1 MKRIIGLL
9 FIVLSLSCCS
19 KSETDKE
26 GGGNYVLSI
35 TPQNLKFPANGDSQN
50 VIVASNGQWSLSGG
64 DSWCTPTITSGG
76 NGANVTFSV
85 QKNIELQPRNTSFTF
100 TLGDEKET
108 LYVTQEAASNSNI
121 SLNPKSATVSSNS
134 NTQSVI
140 VTCNGTWALSG
151 ETVSWCRPSK
161 TSGKNND
168 VVAFNI
174 DENNLPDDRNATYT
188 FTCATESAKF
198 VLTQKGKDALT
209 VTKSKFEVSAQGEQI
224 AVEVNANI
232 SFEYEIAQAD
242 KSWVSYVGTRAMTTS
257 RLLFSISPNEETATR
272 EGTITITS
280 EIGKETIKIYQ
291 FGVSPALVLTQKEYI
306 VPSDGQT
313 IKVELNSNVDYEVA
327 MPSVD
332 WITESPTRAISTHTH
347 YYTIASNTTYDNRS
361 AKIHFFNK
369 ENNIDEIV
377 EITQLQ
383 KDALIIG
390 KTDYQ
395 VPQEGGTVDVTL
407 QNNID
412 FEIKINETDTWI
424 TQIATRALQENKLRF
439 NISENTTGAERIG
452 KIMIANT
459 QQNISQTITITQSA
473 IPVLDIPD
481 PNFKAYLV
489 TNYDQNSDNEISQS
503 EIEKVTYLTLTG
515 LSIASLEGIEHFTNL
530 KSLSCDNNSLTELDL
545 SKNTQLTGLACGYNK
560 ISKLILPPNAE
571 KMTSLSCCE
580 NKLTDKLDCS
590 NWANLTN
597 LDCHD
602 NNFTTLDLTGCSE
615 LIGLSCAGN
624 NLTSLNV
631 QDCPNLTILQ
641 CSGNRLSSLDISM
654 CLNLT
659 NLNCENNSLT
669 TLDLNN
675 CHNLTNLFCQNNKL
689 SSLDISMC
697 SKLSLLYCQGN
708 KLTSLTLGNA
718 STLRDLD
725 CSRNQLSSL
734 IVTSCTSLTQ
744 LECGYNNLPSLDINM
759 CSKLSSLHCQG
770 NKLTS
775 LTLGNAS
782 TLQALDCSQNQLSSL
797 IATSCTNLTR
807 LECDNNN
814 IRILDISNC
823 YNLGD
828 LIWDNNPFE
837 EINLGDVA
845 SITFHN
851 YAAGYKTTDYPY
863 LRNALNNST
872 KLKITSSR
880 YSRLD
885 VSNNQLESLDISQS
899 PNIQEL
905 YCTYNN
911 LTALDVTRH
920 RQLAKLDCEVNR
932 LTELNLETNSL
943 LRYLKCNYNQL
954 TALKTTNNPG
964 LRTLEIKSNPID
976 LLDVSNN
983 QEINILRCQECPNL
997 REVWFQNQTQHALIP
1012 TCVLDLDITKPCYK
1026 ENDGTYVLMNYYN
1039 EDGLEGII
1047 YYLDADRKHGK
1058 ILSLDESLLPW
1069 YKWNS
1074 SNNSASYPVSDWI
1087 NTKKESNPAWKLP
1100 TIDDLTTL
1108 FSYRFGVNE
1117 SSIGNNGMPLKYASS
1132 AGGTYW
1138 SSEEVHNN
1146 GSYPRY
1152 IKCFKGYSATGQTI
1166 ESSWEATHS
1175 VRAIASF

>member
-26 GGGNYVLSI
+26 EGGNYVLSI
-35 TPQNLKFPANGDSQN
+35 APQNLKFPANDDSQN

-64 DSWCTPTITSGG
+64 DSWCTPSITSGG

-85 QKNIELQPRNTSFTF
+85 EKNMELQPRNTSFTF
-100 TLGDEKET
+100 TLGNEKAT
-108 LYVTQEAASNSNI
+108 LHVTQEAAPNSNI
-121 SLNPKSATVSSNS
+121 SLNPGSATVSSNS

-161 TSGKNND
+161 TTGQNND
-168 VVAFNI
+168 VVTFNI
-174 DENNLPDDRNATYT
+174 DENNLSDDRNATYT

-232 SFEYEIAQAD
+232 SFDYEIAQAD
-242 KSWVSYVGTRAMTTS
+242 KSWVSYVGSRAMTTS

-291 FGVSPALVLTQKEYI
+291 FGASPALVLTQKEYI

-347 YYTIASNTTYDNRS
+347 YYTIASNTTCDNRS
-361 AKIHFFNK
+361 TEIHFYNK

-407 QNNID
+407 QHNID

-424 TQIATRALQENKLRF
+424 TQIETRALQENQLRF

-489 TNYDQNSDNEISQS
+489 ANYDQNSDNEISRF
-503 EIEKVTYLTLTG
+503 EIEKLKSLIVSSLG
-515 LSIASLEGIEHFTNL
+515 IASLEGIEHFTNL
-530 KSLSCDNNSLTELDL
+530 EGLACDNNSLTELDL
-545 SKNTQLTGLACGYNK
+545 SKNTQLTELTCGYNK

-571 KMTSLSCCE
+571 KMTWLSCGD
-580 NKLTDKLDCS
+580 NKLTGKLDCS
-590 NWANLTN
+590 NWVNLTN
-597 LDCHD
+597 LNCHT
-602 NNFTTLDLTGCSE
+602 NNFTALDLTGCSE
-615 LIGLSCAGN
+615 LIGLSCGNN

-631 QDCPNLTILQ
+631 QDCSN
-641 CSGNRLSSLDISM
+641 
-654 CLNLT
+654 
-659 NLNCENNSLT
+659 LT
-669 TLDLNN
+669 TLQCDG
-675 CHNLTNLFCQNNKL
+675 NKL

-697 SKLSLLYCQGN
+697 PYLLTLSCGNNNLETLDLSNCHNLDRLFCQDNKLSSLDISMCLKLSLLYCQN
-708 KLTSLTLGNA
+708 NMLTLLTLGNA
-718 STLRDLD
+718 STLRD
-725 CSRNQLSSL
+725 
-734 IVTSCTSLTQ
+734 
-744 LECGYNNLPSLDINM
+744 
-759 CSKLSSLHCQG
+759 
-770 NKLTS
+770 
-775 LTLGNAS
+775 
-782 TLQALDCSQNQLSSL
+782 LDCSQNQLSSL
-797 IATSCTNLTR
+797 IATSCTSLTQ
-807 LECDNNN
+807 LTCDNNN

-828 LIWDNNPFE
+828 LIWHNNPFE

-851 YAAGYKTTDYPY
+851 YAAIYDPTKTTDYPY
-863 LRNALNNST
+863 LSYALNNST

-880 YSRLD
+880 YSRLN
-885 VSNNQLESLDISQS
+885 VSGNQLESLDISQS
-899 PNIQEL
+899 PNIQKL
-905 YCTYNN
+905 YCNNNN
-911 LTALDVTRH
+911 LTTLDVTKH
-920 RQLAKLDCEVNR
+920 RQLVELNCEANHM
-932 LTELNLETNSL
+932 TELNLETNSL
-943 LRYLKCNYNQL
+943 LQYLKCNYNQL
-954 TALKTTNNPG
+954 TALKTTNNPE
-964 LRTLEIKSNPID
+964 LRTLEIKSNQID
-976 LLDVSNN
+976 VLDLSNN
-983 QEINILRCQECPNL
+983 QYINTLRCQECPNL
-997 REVWFQNQTQHALIP
+997 REIWFQSQTQHALIP
-1012 TCVLDLDITKPCYK
+1012 TCALDLSITKPCYK

-1039 EDGLEGII
+1039 EAGLEGII

-1058 ILSLDESLLPW
+1058 ILSLDEALLPW

-1074 SNNSASYPVSDWI
+1074 SNNKASYPVSDWI
-1087 NTKKESNPAWKLP
+1087 NTKKQSNTAMELP

-1108 FSYRFGVNE
+1108 FYYRFEVNG

-1138 SSEEVHNN
+1138 SSEEVNNN

-1152 IKCFKGYSATGQTI
+1152 IKCFKGYSATGQPI

>member
-26 GGGNYVLSI
+26 EGGNYVLSI
-35 TPQNLKFPANGDSQN
+35 APQNLKFPANGDSQN

-64 DSWCTPTITSGG
+64 DSWCTPSITSGG

-85 QKNIELQPRNTSFTF
+85 EKNMELQPRNTSFTF
-100 TLGDEKET
+100 TLGNEKAT
-108 LYVTQEAASNSNI
+108 LHVTQEAAPNSNI
-121 SLNPKSATVSSNS
+121 SLNPGSATVSSNS

-161 TSGKNND
+161 TTGQNND
-168 VVAFNI
+168 VVTFNI
-174 DENNLPDDRNATYT
+174 DENNLSDDRNATYT

-232 SFEYEIAQAD
+232 SFDYEIAQAD
-242 KSWVSYVGTRAMTTS
+242 KSWVSYVGSRAMTTS

-291 FGVSPALVLTQKEYI
+291 FGASPALVLTQKEYI

-327 MPSVD
+327 IPSVD
-332 WITESPTRAISTHTH
+332 WITESPTRAISPHTH
-347 YYTIASNTTYDNRS
+347 YYTIASNTTCDNRS
-361 AKIHFFNK
+361 AKIHFYNK

-407 QNNID
+407 QHNID

-424 TQIATRALQENKLRF
+424 TQIETRALQENQLRF

-489 TNYDQNSDNEISQS
+489 ANYDQNSDNEISRF
-503 EIEKVTYLTLTG
+503 EIEKLKSLIVSSLG
-515 LSIASLEGIEHFTNL
+515 IASLEGIEHFTNL
-530 KSLSCDNNSLTELDL
+530 KGLSCDNNSLTELDL
-545 SKNTQLTGLACGYNK
+545 SKNTQLTELTCGYNK

-571 KMTSLSCCE
+571 KMTWLSCGD
-580 NKLTDKLDCS
+580 NKLTGKLDCS
-590 NWANLTN
+590 NWVNLTN
-597 LDCHD
+597 LDCHT
-602 NNFTTLDLTGCSE
+602 NNFTALDLTGCSE
-615 LIGLSCAGN
+615 LIGLSCGNN

-631 QDCPNLTILQ
+631 QDCSNLTTLQ
-641 CSGNRLSSLDISM
+641 CGGNKLSSLDISM
-654 CLNLT
+654 CPYLLTLSCGNNNL
-659 NLNCENNSLT
+659 E
-669 TLDLNN
+669 TLDLSN
-675 CHNLTNLFCQNNKL
+675 CHNLDRLFCQDNKL

-697 SKLSLLYCQGN
+697 SKLSLLYCQN
-708 KLTSLTLGNA
+708 NMLTLLTLGNA
-718 STLRDLD
+718 STLRD
-725 CSRNQLSSL
+725 
-734 IVTSCTSLTQ
+734 
-744 LECGYNNLPSLDINM
+744 
-759 CSKLSSLHCQG
+759 
-770 NKLTS
+770 
-775 LTLGNAS
+775 
-782 TLQALDCSQNQLSSL
+782 LDCSQNQLSSL
-797 IATSCTNLTR
+797 IATSCTSLTQ
-807 LECDNNN
+807 LTCDNNN

-823 YNLGD
+823 YNLGE
-828 LIWDNNPFE
+828 LIWHNNPFE

-851 YAAGYKTTDYPY
+851 YAAIYDPTKTTDYPY

-997 REVWFQNQTQHALIP
+997 REIWFQNQTQHALIP
-1012 TCVLDLDITKPCYK
+1012 TCALDLSITKPCYK

-1039 EDGLEGII
+1039 EAGLEGII

-1058 ILSLDESLLPW
+1058 ILSLDEALLPW

-1074 SNNSASYPVSDWI
+1074 SNNKASYPVSDWI
-1087 NTKKESNPAWKLP
+1087 NTKKQSNTAWELP

-1108 FSYRFGVNE
+1108 FYYRFEVNG

-1138 SSEEVHNN
+1138 SSEEVNNN

-1152 IKCFKGYSATGQTI
+1152 IKCFKGYSATGQPI

>member
-26 GGGNYVLSI
+26 EGGNYVLSI
-35 TPQNLKFPANGDSQN
+35 APQNLKFPANDDSQN

-64 DSWCTPTITSGG
+64 DSWCTPSITSGG

-85 QKNIELQPRNTSFTF
+85 EKNMELQPRNTSFTF
-100 TLGDEKET
+100 TLGNEKAT
-108 LYVTQEAASNSNI
+108 LHVTQEAAPNSNI
-121 SLNPKSATVSSNS
+121 SLNPGSATVSSNS

-161 TSGKNND
+161 TTGQNND
-168 VVAFNI
+168 VVTFNI
-174 DENNLPDDRNATYT
+174 DENNLSDDRNATYT

-232 SFEYEIAQAD
+232 SFDYEIAQAD
-242 KSWVSYVGTRAMTTS
+242 KSWVSYVGSRAMTTS

-291 FGVSPALVLTQKEYI
+291 FGASPALVLTQKEYI

-347 YYTIASNTTYDNRS
+347 YYTIASNTTCDNRS
-361 AKIHFFNK
+361 TEIHFYNK

-407 QNNID
+407 QHNID

-424 TQIATRALQENKLRF
+424 TQIETRALQENQLRF

-489 TNYDQNSDNEISQS
+489 ANYDQNSDNEISRF
-503 EIEKVTYLTLTG
+503 EIEKLKSLIVSSLG
-515 LSIASLEGIEHFTNL
+515 IASLEGIEHFTNL
-530 KSLSCDNNSLTELDL
+530 EGLACDNNSLTELDL
-545 SKNTQLTGLACGYNK
+545 SKNTQLTELTCGYNK

-571 KMTSLSCCE
+571 KMTWLSCGD
-580 NKLTDKLDCS
+580 NKLTGKLDCS
-590 NWANLTN
+590 NWVNLTN
-597 LDCHD
+597 LNCHT
-602 NNFTTLDLTGCSE
+602 NNFTALDLTGCSE
-615 LIGLSCAGN
+615 LIGLSCGNN

-631 QDCPNLTILQ
+631 QDCSN
-641 CSGNRLSSLDISM
+641 
-654 CLNLT
+654 
-659 NLNCENNSLT
+659 LT
-669 TLDLNN
+669 TLQCDG
-675 CHNLTNLFCQNNKL
+675 NKL

-697 SKLSLLYCQGN
+697 PYLLTLSCGNNNLETLDLSNCHNLDRLFCQDNKLSSLDISMCLKLSLLYCQN
-708 KLTSLTLGNA
+708 NMLTLLTLGNA
-718 STLRDLD
+718 STLRD
-725 CSRNQLSSL
+725 
-734 IVTSCTSLTQ
+734 
-744 LECGYNNLPSLDINM
+744 
-759 CSKLSSLHCQG
+759 
-770 NKLTS
+770 
-775 LTLGNAS
+775 
-782 TLQALDCSQNQLSSL
+782 LDCSQNQLSSL
-797 IATSCTNLTR
+797 IATSCTSLTQ
-807 LECDNNN
+807 LTCDNNN

-828 LIWDNNPFE
+828 LIWHNNPFE

-851 YAAGYKTTDYPY
+851 YAAIYDPTKTTDYPY
-863 LRNALNNST
+863 LSYALNNST

-880 YSRLD
+880 YSRLN
-885 VSNNQLESLDISQS
+885 VSGNQLESLDISQS
-899 PNIQEL
+899 PNIQKL
-905 YCTYNN
+905 YCNNNN
-911 LTALDVTRH
+911 LTTLDVTKH
-920 RQLAKLDCEVNR
+920 RQLVELNCEANHM
-932 LTELNLETNSL
+932 TELNLETNSL
-943 LRYLKCNYNQL
+943 LQYLKCNYNQL
-954 TALKTTNNPG
+954 TALKTTNNPE
-964 LRTLEIKSNPID
+964 LRTLEIKSNQID
-976 LLDVSNN
+976 VLDLSNN
-983 QEINILRCQECPNL
+983 QYINTLRCQECPNL
-997 REVWFQNQTQHALIP
+997 REIWFQSQTQHALIP
-1012 TCVLDLDITKPCYK
+1012 TCALDLSITKPCYK

-1039 EDGLEGII
+1039 EAGLEGII

-1058 ILSLDESLLPW
+1058 ILSLDEALLPW

-1074 SNNSASYPVSDWI
+1074 SNNKASYPVSDWI
-1087 NTKKESNPAWKLP
+1087 NTKKQSNTAWELP

-1108 FSYRFGVNE
+1108 FYYRFEVNG

-1138 SSEEVHNN
+1138 SS
-1146 GSYPRY
+1146 YPRY
-1152 IKCFKGYSATGQTI
+1152 IKCFKGYSATGQPI

>member
-26 GGGNYVLSI
+26 EGGNYVLSI
-35 TPQNLKFPANGDSQN
+35 APQNLKFPANDDSQN

-64 DSWCTPTITSGG
+64 DSWCTPSITSGG

-85 QKNIELQPRNTSFTF
+85 EKNMELQPRNTSFTF
-100 TLGDEKET
+100 TLGNEKAT
-108 LYVTQEAASNSNI
+108 LHVTQEAAPNSNI
-121 SLNPKSATVSSNS
+121 SLNPGSATVSSNS

-161 TSGKNND
+161 TTGQNND
-168 VVAFNI
+168 VVTFNI
-174 DENNLPDDRNATYT
+174 DENNLSDDRNATYT

-232 SFEYEIAQAD
+232 SFDYEIAQAD
-242 KSWVSYVGTRAMTTS
+242 KSWVSYVGSRAMTTS

-291 FGVSPALVLTQKEYI
+291 FGASPALVLTQKEYI

-347 YYTIASNTTYDNRS
+347 YYTIASNTTCDNRS
-361 AKIHFFNK
+361 TEIHFYNK

-407 QNNID
+407 QHNID

-424 TQIATRALQENKLRF
+424 TQIETRALQENQLRF

-489 TNYDQNSDNEISQS
+489 ANYDQNSDNEISRF
-503 EIEKVTYLTLTG
+503 EIEKLKSLIVSSLG
-515 LSIASLEGIEHFTNL
+515 IASLEGIEHFTNL
-530 KSLSCDNNSLTELDL
+530 EGLACDNNSLTELDL
-545 SKNTQLTGLACGYNK
+545 SKNTQLTELTCGYNK

-571 KMTSLSCCE
+571 KMTWLSCGD
-580 NKLTDKLDCS
+580 NKLTGKLDCS
-590 NWANLTN
+590 NWVNLTN
-597 LDCHD
+597 LNCHT
-602 NNFTTLDLTGCSE
+602 NNFTALDLTGCSE
-615 LIGLSCAGN
+615 LIGLSCGNN

-631 QDCPNLTILQ
+631 QDCSN
-641 CSGNRLSSLDISM
+641 
-654 CLNLT
+654 
-659 NLNCENNSLT
+659 LT
-669 TLDLNN
+669 TLQCDG
-675 CHNLTNLFCQNNKL
+675 NKL

-697 SKLSLLYCQGN
+697 PYLLTLSCGNNNLETLDLSNCHNLDRLFCQDNKLSSLDISMCLKLSLLYCQN
-708 KLTSLTLGNA
+708 NMLTLLTLGNA
-718 STLRDLD
+718 STLRD
-725 CSRNQLSSL
+725 
-734 IVTSCTSLTQ
+734 
-744 LECGYNNLPSLDINM
+744 
-759 CSKLSSLHCQG
+759 
-770 NKLTS
+770 
-775 LTLGNAS
+775 
-782 TLQALDCSQNQLSSL
+782 LDCSQNQLSSL
-797 IATSCTNLTR
+797 IATSCTSLTQ
-807 LECDNNN
+807 LTCDNNN

-828 LIWDNNPFE
+828 LIWHNNPFE

-851 YAAGYKTTDYPY
+851 YAAIYDPTKTTDYPY
-863 LRNALNNST
+863 LSYALNNST

-880 YSRLD
+880 YSRLN
-885 VSNNQLESLDISQS
+885 VSGNQLESLDISQS
-899 PNIQEL
+899 PNIQKL
-905 YCTYNN
+905 YCNHNN
-911 LTALDVTRH
+911 LTTLDVTKH
-920 RQLAKLDCEVNR
+920 RQLVELNCEANHM
-932 LTELNLETNSL
+932 TELNLETNSL
-943 LRYLKCNYNQL
+943 LQYLKCNCNQL
-954 TALKTTNNPG
+954 TALKTTNNPE
-964 LRTLEIKSNPID
+964 LRTLEIKSNQID
-976 LLDVSNN
+976 VLDLSNN
-983 QEINILRCQECPNL
+983 QYINTLRCQECPNL
-997 REVWFQNQTQHALIP
+997 REIWFQSQTQHALIP
-1012 TCVLDLDITKPCYK
+1012 TCALDLSITKPCYK

-1039 EDGLEGII
+1039 EAGLEGII

-1058 ILSLDESLLPW
+1058 ILSLDEALLPW
-1069 YKWNS
+1069 YKRNS
-1074 SNNSASYPVSDWI
+1074 SNNKASYPVSDWI
-1087 NTKKESNPAWKLP
+1087 NTKKQSNTAWELP

-1108 FSYRFGVNE
+1108 FYYRFEVNG

-1138 SSEEVHNN
+1138 SSEEVNNN

-1152 IKCFKGYSATGQTI
+1152 IKCFKGYSATGQPI

>member
-9 FIVLSLSCCS
+9 FIALSLSCCS

-26 GGGNYVLSI
+26 EGGNYVLSI
-35 TPQNLKFPANGDSQN
+35 APQNLKFPANGDSQN

-64 DSWCTPTITSGG
+64 DSWCTPSIKSGG

-85 QKNIELQPRNTSFTF
+85 QKNTELQPRNTSFTF
-100 TLGDEKET
+100 TLDNEKAT

-121 SLNPKSATVSSNS
+121 SLNPESATVSSNS

-168 VVAFNI
+168 VITFNI
-174 DENNLPDDRNATYT
+174 DENNLADDRNATYT

-209 VTKSKFEVSAQGEQI
+209 VTKSKFEVSAHGEQI

-242 KSWVSYVGTRAMTTS
+242 KSWISYVGTRAMTTS

-291 FGVSPALVLTQKEYI
+291 FGVSPVLVLTQKEYI
-306 VPSDGQT
+306 VPSGGQT

-361 AKIHFFNK
+361 AKIHFLNK

-407 QNNID
+407 QHNID
-412 FEIKINETDTWI
+412 FEIKINESDTWI
-424 TQIATRALQENKLRF
+424 TQIETRALQENQLRF
-439 NISENTTGAERIG
+439 NISENTTGVKRIG
-452 KIMIANT
+452 KIKIINN

-473 IPVLDIPD
+473 IPVLNIPD

-489 TNYDQNSDNEISQS
+489 ANYDQNNDNEISLF
-503 EIEKVTYLTLTG
+503 EIEKLMSLTVSS
-515 LSIASLEGIEHFTNL
+515 LSIASLEGIEYFTNL
-530 KSLSCDNNSLTELDL
+530 QSLSCDNNSLTELDL

-560 ISKLILPPNAE
+560 ISNLILPPNAE
-571 KMTSLSCCE
+571 KMTSFSCCE

-597 LDCHD
+597 LDCHN
-602 NNFTTLDLTGCSE
+602 NNFTALDLTGCSE
-615 LIGLSCAGN
+615 LIGLSCGGN

-631 QDCPNLTILQ
+631 QDCSNLTILQ
-641 CSGNRLSSLDISM
+641 CGSNKLSSLDISM
-654 CLNLT
+654 CPYLLTLSCGNNNL
-659 NLNCENNSLT
+659 E
-669 TLDLNN
+669 TLDLSN
-675 CHNLTNLFCQNNKL
+675 CHNLDLLFCQDNKL

-697 SKLSLLYCQGN
+697 SKLSLLYCQN
-708 KLTSLTLGNA
+708 NMLTLLTLGNA
-718 STLRDLD
+718 STLRD
-725 CSRNQLSSL
+725 
-734 IVTSCTSLTQ
+734 
-744 LECGYNNLPSLDINM
+744 
-759 CSKLSSLHCQG
+759 
-770 NKLTS
+770 
-775 LTLGNAS
+775 
-782 TLQALDCSQNQLSSL
+782 LDCSQNQLSSL
-797 IATSCTNLTR
+797 IATSCTSLTQ
-807 LECDNNN
+807 LTCDNNN

-823 YNLGD
+823 YNLGE
-828 LIWDNNPFE
+828 LIWHNNPFE

-851 YAAGYKTTDYPY
+851 YAAIYDPTKTTDYPY

-943 LRYLKCNYNQL
+943 LQYLKCNYNQL
-954 TALKTTNNPG
+954 TALKTTNNPE
-964 LRTLEIKSNPID
+964 LRTLEIKSNQID
-976 LLDVSNN
+976 VLDLSNN
-983 QEINILRCQECPNL
+983 QKINTLRCQECPNL
-997 REVWFQNQTQHALIP
+997 SEIWFQNQTQHALIP
-1012 TCVLDLDITKPCYK
+1012 TCALDLDITKPCYK

-1058 ILSLDESLLPW
+1058 ILSLDEALLPW

-1074 SNNSASYPVSDWI
+1074 SNNKASYPVSDWI
-1087 NTKKESNPAWKLP
+1087 NTKKQSNTAWELPA
-1100 TIDDLTTL
+1100 IDDLTTL
-1108 FSYRFGVNE
+1108 FYYRFEVND

-1138 SSEEVHNN
+1138 SSEEVNNN

-1152 IKCFKGYSATGQTI
+1152 IKCFKGYSATGQPI

>member
-26 GGGNYVLSI
+26 EGGNYVLSI
-35 TPQNLKFPANGDSQN
+35 APQNLKFPANDDSQN

-64 DSWCTPTITSGG
+64 DSWCTPSITSGG

-85 QKNIELQPRNTSFTF
+85 EKNMELQPRNTSFTF
-100 TLGDEKET
+100 TLGNEKAT
-108 LYVTQEAASNSNI
+108 LHVTQEAAPNSNI
-121 SLNPKSATVSSNS
+121 SLNPGSATVSSNS

-161 TSGKNND
+161 TTGQNND
-168 VVAFNI
+168 VVTFNI
-174 DENNLPDDRNATYT
+174 DENNLSDDRNATYT

-232 SFEYEIAQAD
+232 SFDYEIAQAD
-242 KSWVSYVGTRAMTTS
+242 KSWVSYVGSRAMTTS

-291 FGVSPALVLTQKEYI
+291 FGASPALVLTQKEYI

-347 YYTIASNTTYDNRS
+347 YYTIASNTTCDNRS
-361 AKIHFFNK
+361 TEIHFYNK

-407 QNNID
+407 QHNID

-424 TQIATRALQENKLRF
+424 TQIETRALQENQLRF

-489 TNYDQNSDNEISQS
+489 ANYDQNSDNEISRF
-503 EIEKVTYLTLTG
+503 EIEKLKSLIVSSLG
-515 LSIASLEGIEHFTNL
+515 IASLEGIEHFTNL
-530 KSLSCDNNSLTELDL
+530 EGLACDNNSLTELDL
-545 SKNTQLTGLACGYNK
+545 SKNTQLTELTCGYNK

-571 KMTSLSCCE
+571 KMTWLSCGD
-580 NKLTDKLDCS
+580 NKLTGKLDCS
-590 NWANLTN
+590 NWVNLTN
-597 LDCHD
+597 LNCHT
-602 NNFTTLDLTGCSE
+602 NNFTALDLTGCSE
-615 LIGLSCAGN
+615 LIGLSCGNN

-631 QDCPNLTILQ
+631 QDCSN
-641 CSGNRLSSLDISM
+641 
-654 CLNLT
+654 
-659 NLNCENNSLT
+659 LT
-669 TLDLNN
+669 TLQCDG
-675 CHNLTNLFCQNNKL
+675 NKL

-697 SKLSLLYCQGN
+697 PYLLTLSCGNNNLETLDLSNCHNLDRLFCQDNKLSSLDISMCLKLSLLYCQN
-708 KLTSLTLGNA
+708 NMLTLLTLGNA
-718 STLRDLD
+718 STLRD
-725 CSRNQLSSL
+725 
-734 IVTSCTSLTQ
+734 
-744 LECGYNNLPSLDINM
+744 
-759 CSKLSSLHCQG
+759 
-770 NKLTS
+770 
-775 LTLGNAS
+775 
-782 TLQALDCSQNQLSSL
+782 LDCSQNQLSSL
-797 IATSCTNLTR
+797 IATSCTSLTQ
-807 LECDNNN
+807 LTCDNNN

-828 LIWDNNPFE
+828 LIWHNNPFE

-851 YAAGYKTTDYPY
+851 YAAIYDPTKTTDYPY
-863 LRNALNNST
+863 LSYALNNST

-880 YSRLD
+880 YSRLN
-885 VSNNQLESLDISQS
+885 VSGNQLESLDISQY
-899 PNIQEL
+899 PNIQKL
-905 YCTYNN
+905 YCNNNN
-911 LTALDVTRH
+911 LTTLDVTKH
-920 RQLAKLDCEVNR
+920 RQLVELNCEANHM
-932 LTELNLETNSL
+932 TELNLETNSL
-943 LRYLKCNYNQL
+943 LQYLKCNYNQL
-954 TALKTTNNPG
+954 TALKTTNNPE
-964 LRTLEIKSNPID
+964 LRTLEIKSNQID
-976 LLDVSNN
+976 VLDLSNN
-983 QEINILRCQECPNL
+983 QYINTLRCQECPNL
-997 REVWFQNQTQHALIP
+997 REIWFQSQTQHALIP
-1012 TCVLDLDITKPCYK
+1012 TCALDLSITKPCYK

-1039 EDGLEGII
+1039 EAGLEGII

-1058 ILSLDESLLPW
+1058 ILSLDEALLPW

-1074 SNNSASYPVSDWI
+1074 SNNKASYPVSDWI
-1087 NTKKESNPAWKLP
+1087 NTKKQSNTAWELP

-1108 FSYRFGVNE
+1108 FYYRFEVNG

-1138 SSEEVHNN
+1138 SSEEVNNN

-1152 IKCFKGYSATGQTI
+1152 IKCFKGYSATGQPI

>member
-35 TPQNLKFPANGDSQN
+35 APQNLKFPANDDSQN

-64 DSWCTPTITSGG
+64 DSWCTPSITSGG

-85 QKNIELQPRNTSFTF
+85 EKNMELQPRNTSFTF
-100 TLGDEKET
+100 TLGNEKAT
-108 LYVTQEAASNSNI
+108 LHVTQEAAPNSNI
-121 SLNPKSATVSSNS
+121 SLNPGSATVSSNS

-151 ETVSWCRPSK
+151 ETVSWCSPSK
-161 TSGKNND
+161 TTGQNND
-168 VVAFNI
+168 VVTFNI

-232 SFEYEIAQAD
+232 SFDYEIAQAD
-242 KSWVSYVGTRAMTTS
+242 KSWVSYVGSRAMTTS

-291 FGVSPALVLTQKEYI
+291 FGASPALVLTQKEYI

-347 YYTIASNTTYDNRS
+347 YYTIASNTTCDNRS
-361 AKIHFFNK
+361 TEIHFYNK

-407 QNNID
+407 QHNID

-424 TQIATRALQENKLRF
+424 TQIETRALQENQLRF

-489 TNYDQNSDNEISQS
+489 ANYDQNSDNEISRF
-503 EIEKVTYLTLTG
+503 EIEKLKSLIVSSLG
-515 LSIASLEGIEHFTNL
+515 IASLEGIEHFTNL
-530 KSLSCDNNSLTELDL
+530 EGLACDNNSLTELDL
-545 SKNTQLTGLACGYNK
+545 SKNTQLTELTCGYNK

-571 KMTSLSCCE
+571 KMTWLSCGD
-580 NKLTDKLDCS
+580 NKLTGKLDCS
-590 NWANLTN
+590 NWVNLTN
-597 LDCHD
+597 LNCHT
-602 NNFTTLDLTGCSE
+602 NNFTALDLTGCSE
-615 LIGLSCAGN
+615 LIGLSCGNN

-631 QDCPNLTILQ
+631 QDCSNLTTLQ
-641 CSGNRLSSLDISM
+641 CDGNKLSSLDISM
-654 CLNLT
+654 CPYLLTLSCGNNNL
-659 NLNCENNSLT
+659 E
-669 TLDLNN
+669 TLDLSN
-675 CHNLTNLFCQNNKL
+675 CHNLDLLFCQDNKL

-697 SKLSLLYCQGN
+697 SKLSLLYCQN
-708 KLTSLTLGNA
+708 NMLTLLTLGNA
-718 STLRDLD
+718 STLRD
-725 CSRNQLSSL
+725 
-734 IVTSCTSLTQ
+734 
-744 LECGYNNLPSLDINM
+744 
-759 CSKLSSLHCQG
+759 
-770 NKLTS
+770 
-775 LTLGNAS
+775 
-782 TLQALDCSQNQLSSL
+782 LDCSQNQLSSL
-797 IATSCTNLTR
+797 IATSCTSLTQ
-807 LECDNNN
+807 LTCDNNN

-828 LIWDNNPFE
+828 LIWHNNPFE

-851 YAAGYKTTDYPY
+851 YAAIYDPTKTTDYPY
-863 LRNALNNST
+863 LSYALNNST

-880 YSRLD
+880 YSRLN
-885 VSNNQLESLDISQS
+885 VSGNQLESLDISQS
-899 PNIQEL
+899 PNIQKL
-905 YCTYNN
+905 YCNNNN
-911 LTALDVTRH
+911 LTTLDVTKH
-920 RQLAKLDCEVNR
+920 RQLVELNCEANHM
-932 LTELNLETNSL
+932 TELNLETNSL
-943 LRYLKCNYNQL
+943 LQYLKCNYNQL
-954 TALKTTNNPG
+954 TALKTTNNPE
-964 LRTLEIKSNPID
+964 LRTLEIKSNQID
-976 LLDVSNN
+976 VLDLSNN
-983 QEINILRCQECPNL
+983 QYINTLRCQECPNL
-997 REVWFQNQTQHALIP
+997 REIWFQNQTQHALIP
-1012 TCVLDLDITKPCYK
+1012 TCALDLSITKPCYK

-1039 EDGLEGII
+1039 EAGLEGII

-1058 ILSLDESLLPW
+1058 ILSLDEALLPW

-1074 SNNSASYPVSDWI
+1074 SNNKASYPVSDWI
-1087 NTKKESNPAWKLP
+1087 NTKKQSNTAWELP

-1108 FSYRFGVNE
+1108 FYYRFEVNG

-1138 SSEEVHNN
+1138 SSEEVNNN

-1152 IKCFKGYSATGQTI
+1152 IKCFKGYSATGQPI
-1166 ESSWEATHS
+1166 ESNWEATHS

>member
-26 GGGNYVLSI
+26 EGGNYVLSI
-35 TPQNLKFPANGDSQN
+35 APQNLKFPANDDSQN

-64 DSWCTPTITSGG
+64 DSWCTPSITSGG
-76 NGANVTFSV
+76 NGANVTFPV
-85 QKNIELQPRNTSFTF
+85 EKNMELQPRNTSFTF
-100 TLGDEKET
+100 TLGNEKAT
-108 LYVTQEAASNSNI
+108 LHVTQEAAPNSNI
-121 SLNPKSATVSSNS
+121 SLNPGSATVSSNS

-161 TSGKNND
+161 TTGQNND
-168 VVAFNI
+168 VVTFNI
-174 DENNLPDDRNATYT
+174 DENNLSDDRNATYT

-232 SFEYEIAQAD
+232 SFDYEIAQAD
-242 KSWVSYVGTRAMTTS
+242 KSWVSYVGSRAMTTS

-291 FGVSPALVLTQKEYI
+291 FGASPALVLTQKEYI

-347 YYTIASNTTYDNRS
+347 YYTIASNTTCDNRS
-361 AKIHFFNK
+361 TEIHFYNK

-407 QNNID
+407 QHNID

-424 TQIATRALQENKLRF
+424 TQIETRALQENQLRF

-489 TNYDQNSDNEISQS
+489 ANYDQNSDNEISRF
-503 EIEKVTYLTLTG
+503 EIEKLKSLIVSSLG
-515 LSIASLEGIEHFTNL
+515 IASLEGIEHFTNL
-530 KSLSCDNNSLTELDL
+530 EGLACDNNSLTELDL
-545 SKNTQLTGLACGYNK
+545 SKNTQLTELTCGYNK

-571 KMTSLSCCE
+571 KMTWLSCGD
-580 NKLTDKLDCS
+580 NKLTGKLDCS
-590 NWANLTN
+590 NWVNLTN
-597 LDCHD
+597 LNCHT
-602 NNFTTLDLTGCSE
+602 NNFTALDLTGCSE
-615 LIGLSCAGN
+615 LIGLSCGNN

-631 QDCPNLTILQ
+631 QDCSN
-641 CSGNRLSSLDISM
+641 
-654 CLNLT
+654 
-659 NLNCENNSLT
+659 LT
-669 TLDLNN
+669 TLQCDG
-675 CHNLTNLFCQNNKL
+675 NKL

-697 SKLSLLYCQGN
+697 PYLLTLSCGNNNLETLDLSNCHNLDRLFCQDNKLSSLDISMCLKLSLLYCQN
-708 KLTSLTLGNA
+708 NMLTLLTLGNA
-718 STLRDLD
+718 STLRD
-725 CSRNQLSSL
+725 
-734 IVTSCTSLTQ
+734 
-744 LECGYNNLPSLDINM
+744 
-759 CSKLSSLHCQG
+759 
-770 NKLTS
+770 
-775 LTLGNAS
+775 
-782 TLQALDCSQNQLSSL
+782 LDCSQNQLSSL
-797 IATSCTNLTR
+797 IATSCTSLTQ
-807 LECDNNN
+807 LTCDNNN

-828 LIWDNNPFE
+828 LIWHNNPFE

-851 YAAGYKTTDYPY
+851 YAAIYDPTKTTDYPY
-863 LRNALNNST
+863 LSYALNNST

-880 YSRLD
+880 YSRLN
-885 VSNNQLESLDISQS
+885 VSGNQLESLDISQS
-899 PNIQEL
+899 PNIQKL
-905 YCTYNN
+905 YCNNNN
-911 LTALDVTRH
+911 LTTLDVTKH
-920 RQLAKLDCEVNR
+920 RQLVELNCEANHM
-932 LTELNLETNSL
+932 TELNLETNSL
-943 LRYLKCNYNQL
+943 LQYLKCNYNQL
-954 TALKTTNNPG
+954 TALKTTNNPE
-964 LRTLEIKSNPID
+964 LRTLEIKSNQID
-976 LLDVSNN
+976 VLDLSNN
-983 QEINILRCQECPNL
+983 QYINTLRCQECPNL
-997 REVWFQNQTQHALIP
+997 REIWFQSQTQHALIP
-1012 TCVLDLDITKPCYK
+1012 TCALDLSITKPCYK

-1039 EDGLEGII
+1039 EAGLEGII

-1058 ILSLDESLLPW
+1058 ILSLDEALLPW

-1074 SNNSASYPVSDWI
+1074 SNNKASYPVSDWI
-1087 NTKKESNPAWKLP
+1087 NTKKQSNTAWELP

-1108 FSYRFGVNE
+1108 FYYRFEVNG

-1138 SSEEVHNN
+1138 SSEEVNNN

-1152 IKCFKGYSATGQTI
+1152 IKCFKGYSATGQPI

>member
-26 GGGNYVLSI
+26 EGGNYVLSI
-35 TPQNLKFPANGDSQN
+35 APQNLKFPANDDSQN

-64 DSWCTPTITSGG
+64 DSWCTPSITSGG

-85 QKNIELQPRNTSFTF
+85 EKNMELQPRNTSFTF
-100 TLGDEKET
+100 TLGNEKAT
-108 LYVTQEAASNSNI
+108 LHVTQEAAPNSNI
-121 SLNPKSATVSSNS
+121 SLNPGSATVSSNS

-161 TSGKNND
+161 TTGQNND
-168 VVAFNI
+168 VVTFNI
-174 DENNLPDDRNATYT
+174 DENNLSDDRNATYT

-232 SFEYEIAQAD
+232 SFDYEIAQAD
-242 KSWVSYVGTRAMTTS
+242 KSWVSYVGSRAMTTS

-291 FGVSPALVLTQKEYI
+291 FGASPALVLTQKEYI

-347 YYTIASNTTYDNRS
+347 YYTIASNTTCDNRS
-361 AKIHFFNK
+361 TEIHFYNK

-407 QNNID
+407 QHNID

-424 TQIATRALQENKLRF
+424 TQIETRALQENQLRF

-489 TNYDQNSDNEISQS
+489 ANYDQNSDNEISRF
-503 EIEKVTYLTLTG
+503 EIEKLKSLIVSSLG
-515 LSIASLEGIEHFTNL
+515 IASLEGIEHFTNL
-530 KSLSCDNNSLTELDL
+530 EGLACDNNSLTELDL
-545 SKNTQLTGLACGYNK
+545 SKNTQLTELTCGYNK

-571 KMTSLSCCE
+571 KMTWLSCGD
-580 NKLTDKLDCS
+580 NKLTGKLDCS
-590 NWANLTN
+590 NWVNLTN
-597 LDCHD
+597 LNCHT
-602 NNFTTLDLTGCSE
+602 NNFTALDLTGCSE
-615 LIGLSCAGN
+615 LIGLSCGNN

-631 QDCPNLTILQ
+631 QDCSN
-641 CSGNRLSSLDISM
+641 
-654 CLNLT
+654 
-659 NLNCENNSLT
+659 LT
-669 TLDLNN
+669 TLQCDG
-675 CHNLTNLFCQNNKL
+675 NKL

-697 SKLSLLYCQGN
+697 PYLLTLSCGNNNLETLDLSNCHNLDRLFCQDNKLSSLDISMCLKLSLLYCQN
-708 KLTSLTLGNA
+708 NMLTLLTLGNA
-718 STLRDLD
+718 STLRD
-725 CSRNQLSSL
+725 
-734 IVTSCTSLTQ
+734 
-744 LECGYNNLPSLDINM
+744 
-759 CSKLSSLHCQG
+759 
-770 NKLTS
+770 
-775 LTLGNAS
+775 
-782 TLQALDCSQNQLSSL
+782 LDCSQNQLSSL
-797 IATSCTNLTR
+797 IATSCTSLTQ
-807 LECDNNN
+807 LTCDNNN

-828 LIWDNNPFE
+828 LIWHNNPFE

-851 YAAGYKTTDYPY
+851 YAAIYDPTKTTDYPY
-863 LRNALNNST
+863 LSYALNNST

-880 YSRLD
+880 YSRLN
-885 VSNNQLESLDISQS
+885 VSGNQLESLDISQS
-899 PNIQEL
+899 PNIQKL
-905 YCTYNN
+905 YCNNNN
-911 LTALDVTRH
+911 LTTLDVTKH
-920 RQLAKLDCEVNR
+920 RQLVKLNCEANHM
-932 LTELNLETNSL
+932 TELNLETNSL
-943 LRYLKCNYNQL
+943 LQYLKCNYNQL
-954 TALKTTNNPG
+954 TALKTTNNPE
-964 LRTLEIKSNPID
+964 LRTLEIKSNQID
-976 LLDVSNN
+976 VLDLSNN
-983 QEINILRCQECPNL
+983 QYINTLRCQECPNL
-997 REVWFQNQTQHALIP
+997 REIWFQSQTQHALIP
-1012 TCVLDLDITKPCYK
+1012 TCALDLSITKPCYK

-1039 EDGLEGII
+1039 EAGLEGII

-1058 ILSLDESLLPW
+1058 ILSLDEALLPW

-1074 SNNSASYPVSDWI
+1074 SNNKASYPVSDWI
-1087 NTKKESNPAWKLP
+1087 NTKKQSNTAWELP

-1108 FSYRFGVNE
+1108 FYYRFEVNG

-1138 SSEEVHNN
+1138 SSEEVNNN

-1152 IKCFKGYSATGQTI
+1152 IKCFKGYSATGQPI

>member
-26 GGGNYVLSI
+26 EGGNYVLSI
-35 TPQNLKFPANGDSQN
+35 APQNLKFPANDDSQN

-64 DSWCTPTITSGG
+64 DSWCTPSITSGG

-85 QKNIELQPRNTSFTF
+85 EKNMELQPRNTSFTF
-100 TLGDEKET
+100 TLGNEKAT
-108 LYVTQEAASNSNI
+108 LHVTQEAAPNSNI
-121 SLNPKSATVSSNS
+121 SLNPGSATVSSNS

-161 TSGKNND
+161 TTGQNND
-168 VVAFNI
+168 VVTFNI
-174 DENNLPDDRNATYT
+174 DENNLSDDRNATYT

-232 SFEYEIAQAD
+232 SFDYEIAQAD
-242 KSWVSYVGTRAMTTS
+242 KSWVSYVGSRAMTTS

-291 FGVSPALVLTQKEYI
+291 FGAYPALVLTQKEYI

-347 YYTIASNTTYDNRS
+347 YYTIASNTTCDNRS
-361 AKIHFFNK
+361 TEIHFYNK

-407 QNNID
+407 QHNID

-424 TQIATRALQENKLRF
+424 TQIETRALQENQLRF

-489 TNYDQNSDNEISQS
+489 ANYDQNSDNEISRF
-503 EIEKVTYLTLTG
+503 EIEKLKSLIVSSLG
-515 LSIASLEGIEHFTNL
+515 IASLEGIEHFTNL
-530 KSLSCDNNSLTELDL
+530 EGLACDNNSLTELDL
-545 SKNTQLTGLACGYNK
+545 SKNTQLTELTCGYNK

-571 KMTSLSCCE
+571 KMTWLSCGD
-580 NKLTDKLDCS
+580 NKLTGKLDCS
-590 NWANLTN
+590 NWVNLTN
-597 LDCHD
+597 LNCHT
-602 NNFTTLDLTGCSE
+602 NNFTALDLTGCSE
-615 LIGLSCAGN
+615 LIGLSCGNN

-631 QDCPNLTILQ
+631 QDCSN
-641 CSGNRLSSLDISM
+641 
-654 CLNLT
+654 
-659 NLNCENNSLT
+659 LT
-669 TLDLNN
+669 TLQCDG
-675 CHNLTNLFCQNNKL
+675 NKL

-697 SKLSLLYCQGN
+697 PYLLTLSCGNNNLETLDLSNCHNLDRLFCQDNKLSSLDISMCLKLSLLYCQN
-708 KLTSLTLGNA
+708 NMLTLLTLGNA
-718 STLRDLD
+718 STLRD
-725 CSRNQLSSL
+725 
-734 IVTSCTSLTQ
+734 
-744 LECGYNNLPSLDINM
+744 
-759 CSKLSSLHCQG
+759 
-770 NKLTS
+770 
-775 LTLGNAS
+775 
-782 TLQALDCSQNQLSSL
+782 LDCSQNQLSSL
-797 IATSCTNLTR
+797 IATSCTSLTQ
-807 LECDNNN
+807 LTCDNNN

-828 LIWDNNPFE
+828 LIWHNNPFE

-851 YAAGYKTTDYPY
+851 YAAIYDPTKTTDYPY
-863 LRNALNNST
+863 LSYALNNST

-880 YSRLD
+880 YSRLN
-885 VSNNQLESLDISQS
+885 VSGNQLESLDISQS
-899 PNIQEL
+899 PNIQKL
-905 YCTYNN
+905 YCNNNN
-911 LTALDVTRH
+911 LTTLDVTKH
-920 RQLAKLDCEVNR
+920 RQLVELNCEANHM
-932 LTELNLETNSL
+932 TELNLETNSL
-943 LRYLKCNYNQL
+943 LQYLKCNYNQL
-954 TALKTTNNPG
+954 TALKTTNNPE
-964 LRTLEIKSNPID
+964 LRTLEIKSNQID
-976 LLDVSNN
+976 VLDLSNN
-983 QEINILRCQECPNL
+983 QYINTLRCQECPNL
-997 REVWFQNQTQHALIP
+997 REIWFQSQTQHALIP
-1012 TCVLDLDITKPCYK
+1012 TCALDLSITKPCYK

-1039 EDGLEGII
+1039 EAGLEGII

-1058 ILSLDESLLPW
+1058 ILSLDEALLPW

-1074 SNNSASYPVSDWI
+1074 SNNKASYPVSDWI
-1087 NTKKESNPAWKLP
+1087 NTKKQSNTAWELP

-1108 FSYRFGVNE
+1108 FYYRFEVNG

-1138 SSEEVHNN
+1138 SSEEVNNN

-1152 IKCFKGYSATGQTI
+1152 IKCFKGYSATGQPI

>member
-26 GGGNYVLSI
+26 EGGNYVLSI
-35 TPQNLKFPANGDSQN
+35 APQNLKFPANDDSQN

-64 DSWCTPTITSGG
+64 DSWCTPSITSGG

-85 QKNIELQPRNTSFTF
+85 EKNMELQPRNTSFTF
-100 TLGDEKET
+100 TLGNEKAT
-108 LYVTQEAASNSNI
+108 LHVTQEAAPNSNI
-121 SLNPKSATVSSNS
+121 SLNPGSATVSSNS

-161 TSGKNND
+161 TTGQNND
-168 VVAFNI
+168 VVTFNI
-174 DENNLPDDRNATYT
+174 DENNLSDDRNATYT

-232 SFEYEIAQAD
+232 SFDYEIAQAD
-242 KSWVSYVGTRAMTTS
+242 KSWVSYVGSRAMTTS

-291 FGVSPALVLTQKEYI
+291 FGASPALVLTQKEYI

-347 YYTIASNTTYDNRS
+347 YYTIASNTTCDNRS
-361 AKIHFFNK
+361 TEIHFYNK

-407 QNNID
+407 QHNID

-424 TQIATRALQENKLRF
+424 TQIETRALQENQLRF

-489 TNYDQNSDNEISQS
+489 ANYDQNSDNEISRF
-503 EIEKVTYLTLTG
+503 EIEKLKSLIVSSLG
-515 LSIASLEGIEHFTNL
+515 IASLEGIEHFTNL
-530 KSLSCDNNSLTELDL
+530 EGLVCDNNSLTELDL
-545 SKNTQLTGLACGYNK
+545 SKNTQLTELTCGYNK

-571 KMTSLSCCE
+571 KMTWLSCGD
-580 NKLTDKLDCS
+580 NKLTGKLDCS
-590 NWANLTN
+590 NWVNLTN
-597 LDCHD
+597 LNCHT
-602 NNFTTLDLTGCSE
+602 NNFTALDLTGCSE
-615 LIGLSCAGN
+615 LIGLSCGNN

-631 QDCPNLTILQ
+631 QDCSN
-641 CSGNRLSSLDISM
+641 
-654 CLNLT
+654 
-659 NLNCENNSLT
+659 LT
-669 TLDLNN
+669 TLQCDG
-675 CHNLTNLFCQNNKL
+675 NKL

-697 SKLSLLYCQGN
+697 PYLLTLSCGNNNLETLDLSNCHNLDRLFCQDNKLSSLDISMCLKLSLLYCQN
-708 KLTSLTLGNA
+708 NMLTLLTLGNA
-718 STLRDLD
+718 STLRD
-725 CSRNQLSSL
+725 
-734 IVTSCTSLTQ
+734 
-744 LECGYNNLPSLDINM
+744 
-759 CSKLSSLHCQG
+759 
-770 NKLTS
+770 
-775 LTLGNAS
+775 
-782 TLQALDCSQNQLSSL
+782 LDCSQNQLSSL
-797 IATSCTNLTR
+797 IATSCTSLTQ
-807 LECDNNN
+807 LTCDNNN

-828 LIWDNNPFE
+828 LIWHNNPFE

-851 YAAGYKTTDYPY
+851 YAAIYDPTKTTDYPY
-863 LRNALNNST
+863 LSYALNNST

-880 YSRLD
+880 YSRLN
-885 VSNNQLESLDISQS
+885 VSGNQLESLDISQS
-899 PNIQEL
+899 PNIQKL
-905 YCTYNN
+905 YCNNNN
-911 LTALDVTRH
+911 LTTLDVTKH
-920 RQLAKLDCEVNR
+920 RQLVELNCEANHM
-932 LTELNLETNSL
+932 TELNLETNSL
-943 LRYLKCNYNQL
+943 LQYLKCNYNQL
-954 TALKTTNNPG
+954 TALKTTNNPE
-964 LRTLEIKSNPID
+964 LRTLEIKSNQID
-976 LLDVSNN
+976 VLDLSNN
-983 QEINILRCQECPNL
+983 QYINTLRCQECPNL
-997 REVWFQNQTQHALIP
+997 REIWFQSQTQHALIP
-1012 TCVLDLDITKPCYK
+1012 TCALDLSITKPCYK

-1039 EDGLEGII
+1039 EAGLEGII

-1058 ILSLDESLLPW
+1058 ILSLDEALLPW

-1074 SNNSASYPVSDWI
+1074 SNNKASYPVSDWI
-1087 NTKKESNPAWKLP
+1087 NTKKQSNTAWELP

-1108 FSYRFGVNE
+1108 FYYRFEVNG

-1138 SSEEVHNN
+1138 SSEEVNNN

-1152 IKCFKGYSATGQTI
+1152 IKCFKGYSATGQPI

>member
-26 GGGNYVLSI
+26 EGGNYVLSI
-35 TPQNLKFPANGDSQN
+35 APQNLKFPANDDSQN

-64 DSWCTPTITSGG
+64 DSWCTPSITSGG

-85 QKNIELQPRNTSFTF
+85 EKNMELQPRNTSFTF
-100 TLGDEKET
+100 TLGNEKAT
-108 LYVTQEAASNSNI
+108 LHVTQEAAPNSNI
-121 SLNPKSATVSSNS
+121 SLNPGSATVSSNS

-161 TSGKNND
+161 TTGQNND
-168 VVAFNI
+168 VVTFNI
-174 DENNLPDDRNATYT
+174 DENNLSDDRNATYT

-232 SFEYEIAQAD
+232 SFDYEIAQAD
-242 KSWVSYVGTRAMTTS
+242 KSWVSYVGSRAMTTS

-291 FGVSPALVLTQKEYI
+291 FGASPALVLTQKEYI

-347 YYTIASNTTYDNRS
+347 YYTIASNTTCDNRS
-361 AKIHFFNK
+361 TEIHFYNK

-407 QNNID
+407 QHNID

-424 TQIATRALQENKLRF
+424 TQIETRALQENQLRF

-489 TNYDQNSDNEISQS
+489 ANYDQNSDNEISRF
-503 EIEKVTYLTLTG
+503 EIEKLKSLIVSSLG
-515 LSIASLEGIEHFTNL
+515 IASLEGIEHFTNL
-530 KSLSCDNNSLTELDL
+530 EGLACDNNSLTELDL
-545 SKNTQLTGLACGYNK
+545 SKNTQLTELTCGYNK

-571 KMTSLSCCE
+571 KMTWLSCGD
-580 NKLTDKLDCS
+580 NKLTGKLDCS
-590 NWANLTN
+590 NWVNLTN
-597 LDCHD
+597 LNCHT
-602 NNFTTLDLTGCSE
+602 NNFTALDLTGCSE
-615 LIGLSCAGN
+615 LIGLSCGNN

-631 QDCPNLTILQ
+631 QDCSN
-641 CSGNRLSSLDISM
+641 
-654 CLNLT
+654 
-659 NLNCENNSLT
+659 LT
-669 TLDLNN
+669 TLQCDG
-675 CHNLTNLFCQNNKL
+675 NKL

-697 SKLSLLYCQGN
+697 PYLLTLSCGNNNLETLDLSNCHNLDRLFCQDNKLSSLDISMCLKLSLLYCQN
-708 KLTSLTLGNA
+708 NMLTLLTLGNA
-718 STLRDLD
+718 STLRD
-725 CSRNQLSSL
+725 
-734 IVTSCTSLTQ
+734 
-744 LECGYNNLPSLDINM
+744 
-759 CSKLSSLHCQG
+759 
-770 NKLTS
+770 
-775 LTLGNAS
+775 
-782 TLQALDCSQNQLSSL
+782 LDCSQNQLSSL
-797 IATSCTNLTR
+797 IATSCTSLTQ
-807 LECDNNN
+807 LTCDNNN

-828 LIWDNNPFE
+828 LIWHNNPFE

-851 YAAGYKTTDYPY
+851 YAAIYDPTKTTDYPY
-863 LRNALNNST
+863 LSYALNNST

-880 YSRLD
+880 YSRLN
-885 VSNNQLESLDISQS
+885 VSGNQLESLDISQS
-899 PNIQEL
+899 PNIQKL
-905 YCTYNN
+905 YCNNNN
-911 LTALDVTRH
+911 LTTLDVTKH
-920 RQLAKLDCEVNR
+920 RQLVELNCEANHM
-932 LTELNLETNSL
+932 TELNLETNSL
-943 LRYLKCNYNQL
+943 LQYLKCNYNQL
-954 TALKTTNNPG
+954 TALKTTNNPE
-964 LRTLEIKSNPID
+964 LRTLEIKSNQID
-976 LLDVSNN
+976 VLDLSNN
-983 QEINILRCQECPNL
+983 QYINTLRCQECPNL
-997 REVWFQNQTQHALIP
+997 REIWFQSQTQHALIP
-1012 TCVLDLDITKPCYK
+1012 ICALDLSITKPCYK

-1039 EDGLEGII
+1039 EAGLEGII

-1058 ILSLDESLLPW
+1058 ILSLDEALLPW

-1074 SNNSASYPVSDWI
+1074 SNNKASYPVSDWI
-1087 NTKKESNPAWKLP
+1087 NTKKQSNTAWELP

-1108 FSYRFGVNE
+1108 FYYRFEVNG

-1138 SSEEVHNN
+1138 SSEEVNNN

-1152 IKCFKGYSATGQTI
+1152 IKCFKGYSATGQPI

>member
-26 GGGNYVLSI
+26 EGGNYVLSI
-35 TPQNLKFPANGDSQN
+35 APQNLKFPANDDSQN

-64 DSWCTPTITSGG
+64 DSWCTPSITSGG

-85 QKNIELQPRNTSFTF
+85 EKNMELQPRNTSFTF
-100 TLGDEKET
+100 TLGNEKAT
-108 LYVTQEAASNSNI
+108 LHVTQEAAPNSNI
-121 SLNPKSATVSSNS
+121 SLNPGSATVSSNS

-161 TSGKNND
+161 TTGQNND
-168 VVAFNI
+168 VVTFNI
-174 DENNLPDDRNATYT
+174 DENNLSDDRNATYT

-232 SFEYEIAQAD
+232 SFDYEIAQAD
-242 KSWVSYVGTRAMTTS
+242 KSWVSYVGSRAMTTS

-291 FGVSPALVLTQKEYI
+291 FGASPALVLTQKEYI

-347 YYTIASNTTYDNRS
+347 YYTIASNTTCDNRS
-361 AKIHFFNK
+361 TEIHFYNK

-407 QNNID
+407 QHNID

-424 TQIATRALQENKLRF
+424 TQIETRALQENQLRF

-489 TNYDQNSDNEISQS
+489 ANYDQNSDNEISRF
-503 EIEKVTYLTLTG
+503 EIEKLKSLIVSSLG
-515 LSIASLEGIEHFTNL
+515 IASLEGIEHFTNL
-530 KSLSCDNNSLTELDL
+530 EGLACDNNSLTELDL
-545 SKNTQLTGLACGYNK
+545 SKNTQLTELTCGYNK

-571 KMTSLSCCE
+571 KMTWLSCGD
-580 NKLTDKLDCS
+580 NKLTGKLDCS
-590 NWANLTN
+590 NWVNLTN
-597 LDCHD
+597 LNCHT
-602 NNFTTLDLTGCSE
+602 NNFTALDLTGCSE
-615 LIGLSCAGN
+615 LIGLSCGNN

-631 QDCPNLTILQ
+631 QDCSN
-641 CSGNRLSSLDISM
+641 
-654 CLNLT
+654 
-659 NLNCENNSLT
+659 LT
-669 TLDLNN
+669 TLQCDG
-675 CHNLTNLFCQNNKL
+675 NKL

-697 SKLSLLYCQGN
+697 PYLLTLSCGNNNLETLDLSNCHNLDRLFCQDNKLSSLDISMCLKLSLLYCQN
-708 KLTSLTLGNA
+708 NMLTLLTLGNA
-718 STLRDLD
+718 STLRD
-725 CSRNQLSSL
+725 
-734 IVTSCTSLTQ
+734 
-744 LECGYNNLPSLDINM
+744 
-759 CSKLSSLHCQG
+759 
-770 NKLTS
+770 
-775 LTLGNAS
+775 
-782 TLQALDCSQNQLSSL
+782 LDCSQNQLSSL
-797 IATSCTNLTR
+797 IATSCTSLTQ
-807 LECDNNN
+807 LTCDNNN

-828 LIWDNNPFE
+828 LIWHNNPFE

-851 YAAGYKTTDYPY
+851 YAAIYDPTKTTDYPY
-863 LRNALNNST
+863 LSYALNNST

-880 YSRLD
+880 YSRLN
-885 VSNNQLESLDISQS
+885 VSGNQLESLDISQS
-899 PNIQEL
+899 PNIQKFIS
-905 YCTYNN
+905 
-911 LTALDVTRH
+911 V
-920 RQLAKLDCEVNR
+920 
-932 LTELNLETNSL
+932 
-943 LRYLKCNYNQL
+943 
-954 TALKTTNNPG
+954 
-964 LRTLEIKSNPID
+964 
-976 LLDVSNN
+976 
-983 QEINILRCQECPNL
+983 
-997 REVWFQNQTQHALIP
+997 
-1012 TCVLDLDITKPCYK
+1012 
-1026 ENDGTYVLMNYYN
+1026 
-1039 EDGLEGII
+1039 
-1047 YYLDADRKHGK
+1047 
-1058 ILSLDESLLPW
+1058 
-1069 YKWNS
+1069 
-1074 SNNSASYPVSDWI
+1074 
-1087 NTKKESNPAWKLP
+1087 
-1100 TIDDLTTL
+1100 
-1108 FSYRFGVNE
+1108 
-1117 SSIGNNGMPLKYASS
+1117 PLKL
-1132 AGGTYW
+1132 G
-1138 SSEEVHNN
+1138 
-1146 GSYPRY
+1146 R
-1152 IKCFKGYSATGQTI
+1152 IKN
-1166 ESSWEATHS
+1166 
-1175 VRAIASF
+1175 

>member
-26 GGGNYVLSI
+26 EGGNYVLSI
-35 TPQNLKFPANGDSQN
+35 APQNLKFPANDDSQN

-64 DSWCTPTITSGG
+64 DSWCTPSITSGG

-85 QKNIELQPRNTSFTF
+85 EKNMELQPRNTSFTF
-100 TLGDEKET
+100 TLGNEKAT
-108 LYVTQEAASNSNI
+108 LHVTQEAAPNSNI
-121 SLNPKSATVSSNS
+121 SLNPGSATVSSNS

-161 TSGKNND
+161 TTGQNND
-168 VVAFNI
+168 VVTFNI
-174 DENNLPDDRNATYT
+174 DENNLSDDRNATYT

-232 SFEYEIAQAD
+232 SFDYEIAQAD
-242 KSWVSYVGTRAMTTS
+242 KSWVSYVGSRAMTTS

-291 FGVSPALVLTQKEYI
+291 FGASPALVLTQKEYI

-347 YYTIASNTTYDNRS
+347 YYTIASNTTCDNRS
-361 AKIHFFNK
+361 TEIHFYNK

-407 QNNID
+407 QHNID

-424 TQIATRALQENKLRF
+424 TQIETRALQENQLRF

-489 TNYDQNSDNEISQS
+489 ANYDQNSDNEISRF
-503 EIEKVTYLTLTG
+503 EIEKLKSLIVSSLG
-515 LSIASLEGIEHFTNL
+515 IASLEGIEHFTNL
-530 KSLSCDNNSLTELDL
+530 EGLACDNNSLTELDL
-545 SKNTQLTGLACGYNK
+545 SKNTQLTELTCGYNK

-571 KMTSLSCCE
+571 KMTWLSCGD
-580 NKLTDKLDCS
+580 NKLTGKLDCS
-590 NWANLTN
+590 NWVNLTN
-597 LDCHD
+597 LNCHT
-602 NNFTTLDLTGCSE
+602 NNFTALDLTGCSE
-615 LIGLSCAGN
+615 LIGLSCGNN

-631 QDCPNLTILQ
+631 QDCSN
-641 CSGNRLSSLDISM
+641 
-654 CLNLT
+654 
-659 NLNCENNSLT
+659 LT
-669 TLDLNN
+669 TLQCDG
-675 CHNLTNLFCQNNKL
+675 NKL

-697 SKLSLLYCQGN
+697 PYLLTLSCGNNNLETLDLSNCHNLDRLFCQDNKLSSLDISMCLKLSLLYCQN
-708 KLTSLTLGNA
+708 NMLTLLTLGNA
-718 STLRDLD
+718 STLRD
-725 CSRNQLSSL
+725 
-734 IVTSCTSLTQ
+734 
-744 LECGYNNLPSLDINM
+744 
-759 CSKLSSLHCQG
+759 
-770 NKLTS
+770 
-775 LTLGNAS
+775 
-782 TLQALDCSQNQLSSL
+782 LDCSQNQLSSL
-797 IATSCTNLTR
+797 IATSCTSLTQ
-807 LECDNNN
+807 LTCDNNN

-828 LIWDNNPFE
+828 LIWHNNPFE

-851 YAAGYKTTDYPY
+851 YAAIYDPTKTTDYPY
-863 LRNALNNST
+863 LSYALNNST

-880 YSRLD
+880 YSRLN
-885 VSNNQLESLDISQS
+885 VSGNQLESLDISQS
-899 PNIQEL
+899 PNIQKL
-905 YCTYNN
+905 YCNNNN
-911 LTALDVTRH
+911 LTTLDVTKH
-920 RQLAKLDCEVNR
+920 RQLVELNCEANHM
-932 LTELNLETNSL
+932 TELNLETNSL
-943 LRYLKCNYNQL
+943 LQYLKCNYNQL
-954 TALKTTNNPG
+954 TALKSTNNPE
-964 LRTLEIKSNPID
+964 LRTLEIKSNQID
-976 LLDVSNN
+976 VLDLSNN
-983 QEINILRCQECPNL
+983 QYINTLRCQECPNL
-997 REVWFQNQTQHALIP
+997 REIWFQSQTQHALIP
-1012 TCVLDLDITKPCYK
+1012 TCALDLSITKPCYK

-1039 EDGLEGII
+1039 EAGLEGII

-1058 ILSLDESLLPW
+1058 ILSLDEALLPW

-1074 SNNSASYPVSDWI
+1074 SNNKASYPVSDWI
-1087 NTKKESNPAWKLP
+1087 NTKKQSNTAWELP

-1108 FSYRFGVNE
+1108 FYYRFEVNG

-1138 SSEEVHNN
+1138 SSEEVNNN

-1152 IKCFKGYSATGQTI
+1152 IKCFKGYSATGQPI

>member
-26 GGGNYVLSI
+26 EGGNYVLSI
-35 TPQNLKFPANGDSQN
+35 APQNLKFPANGDSQN

-64 DSWCTPTITSGG
+64 DSWCTPSITSGG

-85 QKNIELQPRNTSFTF
+85 EKNMELQPRNTSFTF
-100 TLGDEKET
+100 TLGNEKAT
-108 LYVTQEAASNSNI
+108 LHVTQEAAPNSNI
-121 SLNPKSATVSSNS
+121 SLNPGSATVSSNS

-161 TSGKNND
+161 TTGQNND
-168 VVAFNI
+168 VVTFNI
-174 DENNLPDDRNATYT
+174 DENNLSDDRNATYT

-232 SFEYEIAQAD
+232 SFDYEIAQAD
-242 KSWVSYVGTRAMTTS
+242 KSWVSYVGSRAMTTS

-291 FGVSPALVLTQKEYI
+291 FGASPALVLTQKEYI

-327 MPSVD
+327 IPSVD

-347 YYTIASNTTYDNRS
+347 YYTIASNTTCDNRS
-361 AKIHFFNK
+361 AKIHFYNK

-407 QNNID
+407 QHNID

-424 TQIATRALQENKLRF
+424 TQIETRALQENQLRF

-489 TNYDQNSDNEISQS
+489 ANYDQNSDNEISRF
-503 EIEKVTYLTLTG
+503 EIEKLKSLIVSSLG
-515 LSIASLEGIEHFTNL
+515 IASLEGIEHFTNL
-530 KSLSCDNNSLTELDL
+530 KGLSCDNNSLTELDL
-545 SKNTQLTGLACGYNK
+545 SKNTQLTELTCGYNK

-571 KMTSLSCCE
+571 KMTWLSCGD
-580 NKLTDKLDCS
+580 NKLTGKLDCS
-590 NWANLTN
+590 NWVNLTN
-597 LDCHD
+597 LDCHT
-602 NNFTTLDLTGCSE
+602 NNFTALDLTGCSE
-615 LIGLSCAGN
+615 LIGLSCGNN

-631 QDCPNLTILQ
+631 QDCSNLTTLQ
-641 CSGNRLSSLDISM
+641 CGGNKLSSLDISM
-654 CLNLT
+654 CPYLLTLSCGNNNL
-659 NLNCENNSLT
+659 E
-669 TLDLNN
+669 TLDLSN
-675 CHNLTNLFCQNNKL
+675 CHNLDRLFCQDNKL

-697 SKLSLLYCQGN
+697 SKLSLLYCQN
-708 KLTSLTLGNA
+708 NMLTLLTLGNA
-718 STLRDLD
+718 STLRD
-725 CSRNQLSSL
+725 
-734 IVTSCTSLTQ
+734 
-744 LECGYNNLPSLDINM
+744 
-759 CSKLSSLHCQG
+759 
-770 NKLTS
+770 
-775 LTLGNAS
+775 
-782 TLQALDCSQNQLSSL
+782 LDCSQNQLSSL
-797 IATSCTNLTR
+797 IATSCTSLTQ
-807 LECDNNN
+807 LTCDNNN

-823 YNLGD
+823 YNLGE
-828 LIWDNNPFE
+828 LIWHNNPFE

-851 YAAGYKTTDYPY
+851 YAAIYDPTKTTDYPY

-997 REVWFQNQTQHALIP
+997 REIWFQNQTQHALIP
-1012 TCVLDLDITKPCYK
+1012 TCALDLSITKPCYK

-1039 EDGLEGII
+1039 EAGLEGII

-1058 ILSLDESLLPW
+1058 ILSLDEALLPW

-1074 SNNSASYPVSDWI
+1074 SNNKASYPVSDWI
-1087 NTKKESNPAWKLP
+1087 NTKKQSNTAWELP

-1108 FSYRFGVNE
+1108 FYYRFEVNG

-1138 SSEEVHNN
+1138 SSEEVNNN

-1152 IKCFKGYSATGQTI
+1152 IKCFKGYSATGQPI
-1166 ESSWEATHS
+1166 ESCWEATHS

>member
-26 GGGNYVLSI
+26 EGGNYVLSI
-35 TPQNLKFPANGDSQN
+35 APQNLKFPANDDSQN

-64 DSWCTPTITSGG
+64 DSWCTPSITSGG

-85 QKNIELQPRNTSFTF
+85 EKNMELQPRNTSFTF
-100 TLGDEKET
+100 TLGNEKAT
-108 LYVTQEAASNSNI
+108 LHVTQETAPNSNI
-121 SLNPKSATVSSNS
+121 SLNPGSATVSSNS

-161 TSGKNND
+161 TTGQNND
-168 VVAFNI
+168 VVTFNI
-174 DENNLPDDRNATYT
+174 DENNLSDDRNATYT

-232 SFEYEIAQAD
+232 SFDYEIAQAD
-242 KSWVSYVGTRAMTTS
+242 KSWVSYVGSRAMTTS

-291 FGVSPALVLTQKEYI
+291 FGASPALVLTQKEYI

-347 YYTIASNTTYDNRS
+347 YYTIASNTTCDNRS
-361 AKIHFFNK
+361 TEIHFYNK

-407 QNNID
+407 QHNID

-424 TQIATRALQENKLRF
+424 TQIETRALQENQLRF

-489 TNYDQNSDNEISQS
+489 ANYDQNSDNEISRF
-503 EIEKVTYLTLTG
+503 EIEKLKSLIVSSLG
-515 LSIASLEGIEHFTNL
+515 IASLEGIEHFTNL
-530 KSLSCDNNSLTELDL
+530 EGLACDNNSLTELDL
-545 SKNTQLTGLACGYNK
+545 SKNTQLTELTCGYNK

-571 KMTSLSCCE
+571 KMTWLSCGD
-580 NKLTDKLDCS
+580 NKLTGKLDCS
-590 NWANLTN
+590 NWVNLTN
-597 LDCHD
+597 LNCHT
-602 NNFTTLDLTGCSE
+602 NNFTALDLTGCSE
-615 LIGLSCAGN
+615 LIGLSCGNN

-631 QDCPNLTILQ
+631 QDCSNLTTLQ
-641 CSGNRLSSLDISM
+641 CDGNKLSSLDISM
-654 CLNLT
+654 CPYMVTLT
-659 NLNCENNSLT
+659 CGGNNFEN
-669 TLDLNN
+669 LDLSN
-675 CHNLTNLFCQNNKL
+675 CQILDFLDCSNNKL

-697 SKLSLLYCQGN
+697 SKLSLLYCQN
-708 KLTSLTLGNA
+708 NMLTLLTLGNA
-718 STLRDLD
+718 STLRD
-725 CSRNQLSSL
+725 
-734 IVTSCTSLTQ
+734 
-744 LECGYNNLPSLDINM
+744 
-759 CSKLSSLHCQG
+759 
-770 NKLTS
+770 
-775 LTLGNAS
+775 
-782 TLQALDCSQNQLSSL
+782 LDCSQNQLSSL
-797 IATSCTNLTR
+797 IATSCTSLTQ
-807 LECDNNN
+807 LTCDNNN

-828 LIWDNNPFE
+828 LIWHNNPFE

-851 YAAGYKTTDYPY
+851 YAAIYDPTKTTDYPY
-863 LRNALNNST
+863 LSYALNNST

-880 YSRLD
+880 YSRLN
-885 VSNNQLESLDISQS
+885 VSGNQLESLDISQS
-899 PNIQEL
+899 PNIQKL
-905 YCTYNN
+905 YCNNNN
-911 LTALDVTRH
+911 LTTLDVTKH
-920 RQLAKLDCEVNR
+920 RQLVELNCEANHM
-932 LTELNLETNSL
+932 TELNLETNSL
-943 LRYLKCNYNQL
+943 LQYLKCNYNQL
-954 TALKTTNNPG
+954 TALKTTNNPE
-964 LRTLEIKSNPID
+964 LRTLEIKSNQID
-976 LLDVSNN
+976 VLDLSNN
-983 QEINILRCQECPNL
+983 QYINTLRCQECPNL
-997 REVWFQNQTQHALIP
+997 REIWFQNQTQHALIP
-1012 TCVLDLDITKPCYK
+1012 TCALDLSITKPCYK

-1039 EDGLEGII
+1039 EAGLEGII

-1058 ILSLDESLLPW
+1058 ILSLDEALLPW

-1074 SNNSASYPVSDWI
+1074 SNNKASYPVSDWI
-1087 NTKKESNPAWKLP
+1087 NTKKQSNTAWELP

-1108 FSYRFGVNE
+1108 FYYRFEVNG

-1138 SSEEVHNN
+1138 SSEEVNNN

-1152 IKCFKGYSATGQTI
+1152 IKCFKGYSATGQPI

>member
-26 GGGNYVLSI
+26 EGGNYVLSI
-35 TPQNLKFPANGDSQN
+35 APQNLKFPANDDSQN

-64 DSWCTPTITSGG
+64 DSWCTPSITSGG

-85 QKNIELQPRNTSFTF
+85 EKNMELQPRNTSFTF
-100 TLGDEKET
+100 TLGNEKAT
-108 LYVTQEAASNSNI
+108 LHVTQEAAPNSNI
-121 SLNPKSATVSSNS
+121 SLNPGSATVSSNS

-161 TSGKNND
+161 TTGQNND
-168 VVAFNI
+168 VVTFNI
-174 DENNLPDDRNATYT
+174 DENNLSDDRNATYT

-232 SFEYEIAQAD
+232 SFDYEIAQAD
-242 KSWVSYVGTRAMTTS
+242 KSWVSYVGSRAMTTS

-291 FGVSPALVLTQKEYI
+291 FGASPALVLTQKEYI

-347 YYTIASNTTYDNRS
+347 YYTIASNTTCDNRS
-361 AKIHFFNK
+361 TEIHFYNK

-407 QNNID
+407 QHNID

-424 TQIATRALQENKLRF
+424 TQIETRALQENQLRF

-489 TNYDQNSDNEISQS
+489 ANYDQNSDNEISRF
-503 EIEKVTYLTLTG
+503 EIEKLKSLIVSSRG
-515 LSIASLEGIEHFTNL
+515 IASLEGIEHFTNL
-530 KSLSCDNNSLTELDL
+530 EGLVCDNNSLTELDL
-545 SKNTQLTGLACGYNK
+545 SKNTQLTKLTCGYNK

-571 KMTSLSCCE
+571 KMTSLSCGD
-580 NKLTDKLDCS
+580 NKLTGKLDCS
-590 NWANLTN
+590 NWVNLTN
-597 LDCHD
+597 LICHT
-602 NNFTTLDLTGCSE
+602 NNFTALDLTGCSE
-615 LIGLSCAGN
+615 LIGLSCGNN

-631 QDCPNLTILQ
+631 QDCSN
-641 CSGNRLSSLDISM
+641 
-654 CLNLT
+654 
-659 NLNCENNSLT
+659 LT
-669 TLDLNN
+669 TLQ
-675 CHNLTNLFCQNNKL
+675 CEGNKL

-697 SKLSLLYCQGN
+697 PYLLTLSCGNNNLETLDLSNCHNLDHLFCQDNKLSSLDISMCLKLSLLYCQN
-708 KLTSLTLGNA
+708 NMLTLLTLGNA
-718 STLRDLD
+718 STLRD
-725 CSRNQLSSL
+725 
-734 IVTSCTSLTQ
+734 
-744 LECGYNNLPSLDINM
+744 
-759 CSKLSSLHCQG
+759 
-770 NKLTS
+770 
-775 LTLGNAS
+775 
-782 TLQALDCSQNQLSSL
+782 LDCSQNQLSSL
-797 IATSCTNLTR
+797 IATSCTSLTQ
-807 LECDNNN
+807 LTCDNNN

-828 LIWDNNPFE
+828 LIWYNNPFE

-851 YAAGYKTTDYPY
+851 YAAIYDPTKTTDYPY
-863 LRNALNNST
+863 LSYALNNST

-880 YSRLD
+880 YSRLN
-885 VSNNQLESLDISQS
+885 VSGNQLESLDISQS
-899 PNIQEL
+899 PNIQKL
-905 YCTYNN
+905 YCNNNN
-911 LTALDVTRH
+911 LTTLDVTKH
-920 RQLAKLDCEVNR
+920 RQLVELNCEANHM
-932 LTELNLETNSL
+932 TELNLETNSL
-943 LRYLKCNYNQL
+943 LQYLKCNYNQL
-954 TALKTTNNPG
+954 TALKTTNNPE
-964 LRTLEIKSNPID
+964 LRTLEIKSNQID
-976 LLDVSNN
+976 VLDLSNN
-983 QEINILRCQECPNL
+983 QYINTLRCQECPNL
-997 REVWFQNQTQHALIP
+997 REIWFQSQTQHALIP
-1012 TCVLDLDITKPCYK
+1012 TCALDLSITKPCYK

-1039 EDGLEGII
+1039 EAGLEGII

-1058 ILSLDESLLPW
+1058 ILSLDEALLPW

-1074 SNNSASYPVSDWI
+1074 SNNKASYPVSDWI
-1087 NTKKESNPAWKLP
+1087 NTKKQSNTAWELP

-1108 FSYRFGVNE
+1108 FYYRFEVNG

-1138 SSEEVHNN
+1138 SSEEVNNN

-1152 IKCFKGYSATGQTI
+1152 IKCFKGYSATGQPI

>member
-26 GGGNYVLSI
+26 EGGNYVLSI
-35 TPQNLKFPANGDSQN
+35 APQNLKFPANDDSQN

-64 DSWCTPTITSGG
+64 DSWCTPSITSGG

-85 QKNIELQPRNTSFTF
+85 EKNMELQPRNTSFTF
-100 TLGDEKET
+100 TLGNEKAT
-108 LYVTQEAASNSNI
+108 LHVTQEAAPNSNI
-121 SLNPKSATVSSNS
+121 SLNPGSATVSSNS

-161 TSGKNND
+161 TTGQNND
-168 VVAFNI
+168 VVTFNI
-174 DENNLPDDRNATYT
+174 DENNLSDDRNATYT

-291 FGVSPALVLTQKEYI
+291 FGASPALVLTQKEYI
-306 VPSDGQT
+306 IPSDGQT

-347 YYTIASNTTYDNRS
+347 YYTIASNTTCDNRS
-361 AKIHFFNK
+361 TEIHFYNK

-407 QNNID
+407 QHNID

-424 TQIATRALQENKLRF
+424 TQIETRALQENQLRF

-489 TNYDQNSDNEISQS
+489 ANYDQNSDNEISRF
-503 EIEKVTYLTLTG
+503 EIEKLKSLIVSSLG
-515 LSIASLEGIEHFTNL
+515 IASLEGIEHFTNL
-530 KSLSCDNNSLTELDL
+530 EGLACDNNSLTELDL
-545 SKNTQLTGLACGYNK
+545 SKNTQLTELTCGYNK

-571 KMTSLSCCE
+571 KMTWLSCGD
-580 NKLTDKLDCS
+580 NKLTGKLDCS
-590 NWANLTN
+590 NWVNLTN
-597 LDCHD
+597 LNCHT
-602 NNFTTLDLTGCSE
+602 NNFTALDLTGCSE
-615 LIGLSCAGN
+615 LIGLSCGNN

-631 QDCPNLTILQ
+631 QDCSN
-641 CSGNRLSSLDISM
+641 
-654 CLNLT
+654 
-659 NLNCENNSLT
+659 LT
-669 TLDLNN
+669 TLQCDG
-675 CHNLTNLFCQNNKL
+675 NKL

-697 SKLSLLYCQGN
+697 PYLLTLSCGNNNLETLDLSNCHNLDRLFCQDNKLSSLDISMCLKLSLLYCQN
-708 KLTSLTLGNA
+708 NMLTLLTLGNA
-718 STLRDLD
+718 STLRD
-725 CSRNQLSSL
+725 
-734 IVTSCTSLTQ
+734 
-744 LECGYNNLPSLDINM
+744 
-759 CSKLSSLHCQG
+759 
-770 NKLTS
+770 
-775 LTLGNAS
+775 
-782 TLQALDCSQNQLSSL
+782 LDCSQNQLSSL
-797 IATSCTNLTR
+797 IATSCTSLTQ
-807 LECDNNN
+807 LTCDNNN

-828 LIWDNNPFE
+828 LIWHNNPFE

-851 YAAGYKTTDYPY
+851 YAAIYDPTKTTDYPY
-863 LRNALNNST
+863 LSYALNNST

-880 YSRLD
+880 YSRLN
-885 VSNNQLESLDISQS
+885 VSGNQLESLDISQS
-899 PNIQEL
+899 PNIQKL
-905 YCTYNN
+905 YCNNNN
-911 LTALDVTRH
+911 LTTLDVTKH
-920 RQLAKLDCEVNR
+920 RQLVELNCEANHM
-932 LTELNLETNSL
+932 TELNLETNSL
-943 LRYLKCNYNQL
+943 LQYLKCNYNQL
-954 TALKTTNNPG
+954 TALKTTNNPE
-964 LRTLEIKSNPID
+964 LRTLEIKSNQID
-976 LLDVSNN
+976 VLDLSNN
-983 QEINILRCQECPNL
+983 QYINTLRCQECPNL
-997 REVWFQNQTQHALIP
+997 REIWFQSQTQHALIP
-1012 TCVLDLDITKPCYK
+1012 TCALDLSITKPCYK

-1039 EDGLEGII
+1039 EAGLEGII

-1058 ILSLDESLLPW
+1058 ILSLDEALLPW

-1074 SNNSASYPVSDWI
+1074 SNNKASYPVSDWI
-1087 NTKKESNPAWKLP
+1087 NTKKQSNTAWELP
-1100 TIDDLTTL
+1100 TINDLTTL
-1108 FSYRFGVNE
+1108 FYYRFEVNG

-1138 SSEEVHNN
+1138 SSEEVNNN

-1152 IKCFKGYSATGQTI
+1152 IKCFKGYSATGQPI

>member
-26 GGGNYVLSI
+26 EGGNYVLSI
-35 TPQNLKFPANGDSQN
+35 APQNLKFPANDDSQN

-64 DSWCTPTITSGG
+64 DSWCTPSITSGG

-85 QKNIELQPRNTSFTF
+85 EKNMELQPRNTSFTF
-100 TLGDEKET
+100 TLGNEKAT
-108 LYVTQEAASNSNI
+108 LHVTQEAAPNSNI
-121 SLNPKSATVSSNS
+121 SLNPGSATVSSNS

-161 TSGKNND
+161 TTGQNND
-168 VVAFNI
+168 VVTFNI
-174 DENNLPDDRNATYT
+174 DENNLSDDRNATYT

-232 SFEYEIAQAD
+232 SFDYEIAQAD
-242 KSWVSYVGTRAMTTS
+242 KSWVSYVGSRAMTTS

-291 FGVSPALVLTQKEYI
+291 FGASPALVLTQKEYI

-347 YYTIASNTTYDNRS
+347 YYTIASNTTCDNRS
-361 AKIHFFNK
+361 TEIHFYNK

-407 QNNID
+407 QHNID

-424 TQIATRALQENKLRF
+424 TQIETRALQENQLRF

-489 TNYDQNSDNEISQS
+489 ANYDQNSDNEISRF
-503 EIEKVTYLTLTG
+503 EIEKLKSLIVSSLG
-515 LSIASLEGIEHFTNL
+515 IASLEGIEHFTNL
-530 KSLSCDNNSLTELDL
+530 EDLACDNNSLTELDL
-545 SKNTQLTGLACGYNK
+545 SKNTQLTELTCGYNK

-571 KMTSLSCCE
+571 KMTWLSCGD
-580 NKLTDKLDCS
+580 NKLTGKLDCS
-590 NWANLTN
+590 NWVNLTN
-597 LDCHD
+597 LNCHT
-602 NNFTTLDLTGCSE
+602 NNFTALDLTGCSE
-615 LIGLSCAGN
+615 LIGLSCGNN

-631 QDCPNLTILQ
+631 QDCSN
-641 CSGNRLSSLDISM
+641 
-654 CLNLT
+654 
-659 NLNCENNSLT
+659 LT
-669 TLDLNN
+669 TLQCDG
-675 CHNLTNLFCQNNKL
+675 NKL

-697 SKLSLLYCQGN
+697 PYLLTLSCGNNNLETLDLSNCHNLDRLFCQDNKLSSLDISMCLKLSLLYCQN
-708 KLTSLTLGNA
+708 NMLTLLTLGNA
-718 STLRDLD
+718 STLRD
-725 CSRNQLSSL
+725 
-734 IVTSCTSLTQ
+734 
-744 LECGYNNLPSLDINM
+744 
-759 CSKLSSLHCQG
+759 
-770 NKLTS
+770 
-775 LTLGNAS
+775 
-782 TLQALDCSQNQLSSL
+782 LDCSQNQLSSL
-797 IATSCTNLTR
+797 IATSCTSLTQ
-807 LECDNNN
+807 LTCDNNN

-828 LIWDNNPFE
+828 LIWHNNPFE

-851 YAAGYKTTDYPY
+851 YAAIYDPTKTTDYPY
-863 LRNALNNST
+863 LSYALNNST

-880 YSRLD
+880 YSRLN
-885 VSNNQLESLDISQS
+885 VSGNQLESLDISQS
-899 PNIQEL
+899 PNIQKL
-905 YCTYNN
+905 YCNNNN
-911 LTALDVTRH
+911 LTTLDVTKH
-920 RQLAKLDCEVNR
+920 RQLVELNCEANHM
-932 LTELNLETNSL
+932 TELNLETNSL
-943 LRYLKCNYNQL
+943 LQYLKCNYNQL
-954 TALKTTNNPG
+954 TALKTTNNPE
-964 LRTLEIKSNPID
+964 LRTLEIKSNQID
-976 LLDVSNN
+976 VLDLSNN
-983 QEINILRCQECPNL
+983 QYINTLRCQECPNL
-997 REVWFQNQTQHALIP
+997 REIWFQSQTQHALIP
-1012 TCVLDLDITKPCYK
+1012 TCALDLSITKPCYK

-1039 EDGLEGII
+1039 EAGLEGII

-1058 ILSLDESLLPW
+1058 ILSLDEALLPW

-1074 SNNSASYPVSDWI
+1074 SNNKASYPVSDWI
-1087 NTKKESNPAWKLP
+1087 NTKKQSNTAWELP

-1108 FSYRFGVNE
+1108 FYYRFEVNG

-1138 SSEEVHNN
+1138 SSEEVNNN

-1152 IKCFKGYSATGQTI
+1152 IKCFKGYSATGQPI

>member
-26 GGGNYVLSI
+26 EGGNYVLSI
-35 TPQNLKFPANGDSQN
+35 APQNLKFPANDDSQN

-64 DSWCTPTITSGG
+64 DSWCTPSITSGG

-85 QKNIELQPRNTSFTF
+85 EKNMELQPRNTSFTF
-100 TLGDEKET
+100 TLGNEKAT
-108 LYVTQEAASNSNI
+108 LHVTQEAAPNSNI
-121 SLNPKSATVSSNS
+121 SLNPGSATVSSNS

-161 TSGKNND
+161 TTGQNND
-168 VVAFNI
+168 VVTFNI
-174 DENNLPDDRNATYT
+174 DENNLSDDRNATYT

-232 SFEYEIAQAD
+232 SFDYEIAQAD
-242 KSWVSYVGTRAMTTS
+242 KSWVSYVGSRAMTTS

-291 FGVSPALVLTQKEYI
+291 FGASPALVLTQKEYI

-347 YYTIASNTTYDNRS
+347 YYTIASNTTCDNRS
-361 AKIHFFNK
+361 TEIHFYNK

-407 QNNID
+407 QHNID

-424 TQIATRALQENKLRF
+424 TQIETRALQENQLRF

-489 TNYDQNSDNEISQS
+489 ANYDQNSDNEISRF
-503 EIEKVTYLTLTG
+503 EIEKLKSLIVSSLG
-515 LSIASLEGIEHFTNL
+515 IASLGGIEHFTNL
-530 KSLSCDNNSLTELDL
+530 EGLACDNNSLTELDL
-545 SKNTQLTGLACGYNK
+545 SKNTQLTELTCGYNK

-571 KMTSLSCCE
+571 KMTWLSCGD
-580 NKLTDKLDCS
+580 NKLTGKLDCS
-590 NWANLTN
+590 NWVNLTN
-597 LDCHD
+597 LNCHT
-602 NNFTTLDLTGCSE
+602 NNFTALDLTGCSE
-615 LIGLSCAGN
+615 LIGLSCGNN

-631 QDCPNLTILQ
+631 QDCSN
-641 CSGNRLSSLDISM
+641 
-654 CLNLT
+654 
-659 NLNCENNSLT
+659 LT
-669 TLDLNN
+669 TLQCDG
-675 CHNLTNLFCQNNKL
+675 NKL

-697 SKLSLLYCQGN
+697 PYLLTLSCGNNNLETLDLSNCHNLDRLFCQDNKLSSLDISMCLKLSLLYCQN
-708 KLTSLTLGNA
+708 NMLTLLTLGNA
-718 STLRDLD
+718 STLRD
-725 CSRNQLSSL
+725 
-734 IVTSCTSLTQ
+734 
-744 LECGYNNLPSLDINM
+744 
-759 CSKLSSLHCQG
+759 
-770 NKLTS
+770 
-775 LTLGNAS
+775 
-782 TLQALDCSQNQLSSL
+782 LDCSQNQLSSL
-797 IATSCTNLTR
+797 IATSCTSLTQ
-807 LECDNNN
+807 LTCDNNN

-828 LIWDNNPFE
+828 LIWHNNPFE

-851 YAAGYKTTDYPY
+851 YAAIYDPTKTTDYPY
-863 LRNALNNST
+863 LSYALNNST

-880 YSRLD
+880 YSRLN
-885 VSNNQLESLDISQS
+885 VSGNQLESLDISQS
-899 PNIQEL
+899 PNIQKL
-905 YCTYNN
+905 YCNNNN
-911 LTALDVTRH
+911 LTTLDVTKH
-920 RQLAKLDCEVNR
+920 RQLVELNCEANHM
-932 LTELNLETNSL
+932 TELNLETNSL
-943 LRYLKCNYNQL
+943 LQYLKCNYNQL
-954 TALKTTNNPG
+954 TALKTTNNPE
-964 LRTLEIKSNPID
+964 LRTLEIKSNQID
-976 LLDVSNN
+976 VLDLSNN
-983 QEINILRCQECPNL
+983 QYINTLRCQECPNL
-997 REVWFQNQTQHALIP
+997 REIWFQSQTQHALIP
-1012 TCVLDLDITKPCYK
+1012 TCALDLSITKPCYK

-1039 EDGLEGII
+1039 EAGLEGII

-1058 ILSLDESLLPW
+1058 ILSLDEALLPW

-1074 SNNSASYPVSDWI
+1074 SNNKASYPVSDWI
-1087 NTKKESNPAWKLP
+1087 NTKKQSNTAWELP

-1108 FSYRFGVNE
+1108 FYYRFEVNG

-1138 SSEEVHNN
+1138 SSEEVNNN

-1152 IKCFKGYSATGQTI
+1152 IKCFKGYSATGQPI

>member
-19 KSETDKE
+19 KSETDKK
-26 GGGNYVLSI
+26 GGGNYVLSL

-64 DSWCTPTITSGG
+64 DSWCTPSITSGG

-85 QKNIELQPRNTSFTF
+85 EKNMELQPRNTSFTF

-168 VVAFNI
+168 VVTFNI

-280 EIGKETIKIYQ
+280 EIGEETIKIYQ
-291 FGVSPALVLTQKEYI
+291 FGASPALVLTQKEYI

-412 FEIKINETDTWI
+412 FEIKINESDTWI

-452 KIMIANT
+452 KIKIVNT

-473 IPVLDIPD
+473 IPVLSIPD

-489 TNYDQNSDNEISQS
+489 ANYDQNNDNEISQS

-530 KSLSCDNNSLTELDL
+530 HSLSCDNNSLTKLDL

-571 KMTSLSCCE
+571 KMTWLSCGD
-580 NKLTDKLDCS
+580 NKLTGKLDCS
-590 NWANLTN
+590 NWVNLTN
-597 LDCHD
+597 LDCHT
-602 NNFTTLDLTGCSE
+602 NNFTALDLTGCSE
-615 LIGLSCAGN
+615 LIGLSCGNN

-631 QDCPNLTILQ
+631 QDCSNLTTLQ
-641 CSGNRLSSLDISM
+641 CGGNKLSSLDISM
-654 CLNLT
+654 CPYLLTLSCGNNNLETLNL
-659 NLNCENNSLT
+659 S
-669 TLDLNN
+669 N
-675 CHNLTNLFCQNNKL
+675 CHNLDRLFCQDNKL

-697 SKLSLLYCQGN
+697 SKLSLLYCQN
-708 KLTSLTLGNA
+708 NMLTLLTLGNA
-718 STLRDLD
+718 STLRD
-725 CSRNQLSSL
+725 
-734 IVTSCTSLTQ
+734 
-744 LECGYNNLPSLDINM
+744 
-759 CSKLSSLHCQG
+759 
-770 NKLTS
+770 
-775 LTLGNAS
+775 
-782 TLQALDCSQNQLSSL
+782 LDCSQNQLSSL
-797 IATSCTNLTR
+797 IATSCTSLTQ
-807 LECDNNN
+807 LTCDNNN

-823 YNLGD
+823 YNLGE
-828 LIWDNNPFE
+828 LIWHNNPFE

-851 YAAGYKTTDYPY
+851 YAAIYDPTKTTDYPY

-911 LTALDVTRH
+911 LTTLDVTRH

-997 REVWFQNQTQHALIP
+997 REIWFQNQTQHALIP
-1012 TCVLDLDITKPCYK
+1012 TCALDLSITKPCYK

-1039 EDGLEGII
+1039 EAGLEGII

-1058 ILSLDESLLPW
+1058 ILSLDEALLPW

-1074 SNNSASYPVSDWI
+1074 SNNKASYPVSDWI
-1087 NTKKESNPAWKLP
+1087 NTKKQSNIAWELP
-1100 TIDDLTTL
+1100 TINDLTTL
-1108 FSYRFGVNE
+1108 FYYRFEVNG

-1138 SSEEVHNN
+1138 SSEEVNN
-1146 GSYPRY
+1146 NSSYPRY
-1152 IKCFKGYSATGQTI
+1152 IKCFKGYSATGQPI

>member
-26 GGGNYVLSI
+26 EGGNYVLSI
-35 TPQNLKFPANGDSQN
+35 APQNLKFPANDDSQN

-64 DSWCTPTITSGG
+64 DSWCTPSITSGG

-85 QKNIELQPRNTSFTF
+85 EKNMELQPRNTSFTF
-100 TLGDEKET
+100 TLGNEKAT
-108 LYVTQEAASNSNI
+108 LHVTQEAAPNSNI
-121 SLNPKSATVSSNS
+121 SLNPGSATVSSNS

-161 TSGKNND
+161 TTGQNND
-168 VVAFNI
+168 VVTFNI
-174 DENNLPDDRNATYT
+174 DENNLSDDRNATYT

-232 SFEYEIAQAD
+232 SFDYEIAQAD
-242 KSWVSYVGTRAMTTS
+242 KSWVSYVGSRAMTTS

-291 FGVSPALVLTQKEYI
+291 FGASPALVLTQKEYI

-347 YYTIASNTTYDNRS
+347 YYTIASNTTCDNRS
-361 AKIHFFNK
+361 TEIHFYNK

-407 QNNID
+407 QHNID

-424 TQIATRALQENKLRF
+424 TQIETRALQENQLRF

-489 TNYDQNSDNEISQS
+489 ANYDQNSDNEISRF
-503 EIEKVTYLTLTG
+503 EIEKLKSLIVSSLG
-515 LSIASLEGIEHFTNL
+515 IASLEGIEHFTNL
-530 KSLSCDNNSLTELDL
+530 EGLACDNNSLTELDL
-545 SKNTQLTGLACGYNK
+545 SKNTQLTELTCGYNK

-571 KMTSLSCCE
+571 KMTWLSCGD
-580 NKLTDKLDCS
+580 NKLTGKLDCS
-590 NWANLTN
+590 NWVNLTN
-597 LDCHD
+597 LNCHT
-602 NNFTTLDLTGCSE
+602 NNFTALDLTGCSE
-615 LIGLSCAGN
+615 LIGLSCGNN

-631 QDCPNLTILQ
+631 QDCSN
-641 CSGNRLSSLDISM
+641 
-654 CLNLT
+654 
-659 NLNCENNSLT
+659 LT
-669 TLDLNN
+669 TLQCDG
-675 CHNLTNLFCQNNKL
+675 NKL

-697 SKLSLLYCQGN
+697 PYLLTLSCGNNNLETLDLSNCHNLDRLFCQDNKLSSLDISMCLKLSLLYCQN
-708 KLTSLTLGNA
+708 NMLTLLTLGNA
-718 STLRDLD
+718 STLRD
-725 CSRNQLSSL
+725 
-734 IVTSCTSLTQ
+734 
-744 LECGYNNLPSLDINM
+744 
-759 CSKLSSLHCQG
+759 
-770 NKLTS
+770 
-775 LTLGNAS
+775 
-782 TLQALDCSQNQLSSL
+782 LDCSQNQLSSL
-797 IATSCTNLTR
+797 IATSCTSLTQ
-807 LECDNNN
+807 LTCDNNN

-828 LIWDNNPFE
+828 LIWHNNPFE

-851 YAAGYKTTDYPY
+851 YAAIYDPTKTTDYPY
-863 LRNALNNST
+863 LSYALNNST

-880 YSRLD
+880 YSRLN
-885 VSNNQLESLDISQS
+885 VSGNQLESLDISQS
-899 PNIQEL
+899 PNIQKL
-905 YCTYNN
+905 YCNNNN
-911 LTALDVTRH
+911 LTTLDVTKH
-920 RQLAKLDCEVNR
+920 RQLVELNCEANHM
-932 LTELNLETNSL
+932 TELNLETNSL
-943 LRYLKCNYNQL
+943 LQYLKCNYNQL
-954 TALKTTNNPG
+954 TALKTTNNPE

-997 REVWFQNQTQHALIP
+997 REIWFQNQTQHALIP
-1012 TCVLDLDITKPCYK
+1012 TCALDLSITKPCYK
-1026 ENDGTYVLMNYYN
+1026 ENDGTHVLMNYYN
-1039 EDGLEGII
+1039 EAGLEGII

-1058 ILSLDESLLPW
+1058 ILSLDEALLPW

-1074 SNNSASYPVSDWI
+1074 SNNKASYPVSDWI
-1087 NTKKESNPAWKLP
+1087 NTKKQSNTAWELP

-1108 FSYRFGVNE
+1108 FNYRFEVND

-1138 SSEEVHNN
+1138 SSEEVNNN

-1152 IKCFKGYSATGQTI
+1152 IKCFKGYSATGQPI

>member
-26 GGGNYVLSI
+26 EGGNYVLSI
-35 TPQNLKFPANGDSQN
+35 APQNLKFPANDDSQN

-64 DSWCTPTITSGG
+64 DSWCTPSITSGG

-85 QKNIELQPRNTSFTF
+85 EKNMELQPRNTSFTF
-100 TLGDEKET
+100 TLGNEKAT
-108 LYVTQEAASNSNI
+108 LHVTQEAAPNSNI
-121 SLNPKSATVSSNS
+121 SLNPGSATVSSNS

-161 TSGKNND
+161 TTGQNND
-168 VVAFNI
+168 VVTFNI
-174 DENNLPDDRNATYT
+174 DENNLSDDRNATYT

-232 SFEYEIAQAD
+232 SFDYEIAQAD
-242 KSWVSYVGTRAMTTS
+242 KSWVSYVGSRAMTTS

-291 FGVSPALVLTQKEYI
+291 FGASPALVLTQKEYI

-347 YYTIASNTTYDNRS
+347 YYTIASNTTCDNRS
-361 AKIHFFNK
+361 TEIHFYNK

-407 QNNID
+407 QHNID

-424 TQIATRALQENKLRF
+424 TQIETRALQENQLRF

-489 TNYDQNSDNEISQS
+489 ANYDQNSDNEISRF
-503 EIEKVTYLTLTG
+503 EIEKLKSLIVSSLG
-515 LSIASLEGIEHFTNL
+515 IASLEGIEHFTNL
-530 KSLSCDNNSLTELDL
+530 EGLACDNNSLTELDL
-545 SKNTQLTGLACGYNK
+545 SKNTQLTELTCGYNK

-571 KMTSLSCCE
+571 KMTWLSCGD
-580 NKLTDKLDCS
+580 NKLTGKLDCS
-590 NWANLTN
+590 NWVNLTN
-597 LDCHD
+597 LNCHT
-602 NNFTTLDLTGCSE
+602 NNFTALDLTGCSE
-615 LIGLSCAGN
+615 LIGLSCGNN

-631 QDCPNLTILQ
+631 QDCSN
-641 CSGNRLSSLDISM
+641 
-654 CLNLT
+654 
-659 NLNCENNSLT
+659 LT
-669 TLDLNN
+669 TLQCDG
-675 CHNLTNLFCQNNKL
+675 NKL

-697 SKLSLLYCQGN
+697 PYLLTLSCGNNNLETLDLSNCHNLDRLFCQDNKLSSLDISMCLKLSLLYCQN
-708 KLTSLTLGNA
+708 NMLTLLTLGNA
-718 STLRDLD
+718 STLRD
-725 CSRNQLSSL
+725 
-734 IVTSCTSLTQ
+734 
-744 LECGYNNLPSLDINM
+744 
-759 CSKLSSLHCQG
+759 
-770 NKLTS
+770 
-775 LTLGNAS
+775 
-782 TLQALDCSQNQLSSL
+782 LDCSQNQLSSL
-797 IATSCTNLTR
+797 IATSCTSLTQ
-807 LECDNNN
+807 LTCDNNN

-828 LIWDNNPFE
+828 LIWHNNPFE

-851 YAAGYKTTDYPY
+851 YAAICDPTKTTDYPY
-863 LRNALNNST
+863 LSYALNNST

-880 YSRLD
+880 YSRLN
-885 VSNNQLESLDISQS
+885 VSGNQLESLDISQS
-899 PNIQEL
+899 PNIQKL
-905 YCTYNN
+905 YCNNNN
-911 LTALDVTRH
+911 LTTLDVTKH
-920 RQLAKLDCEVNR
+920 RQLVELNCEANHM
-932 LTELNLETNSL
+932 TELNLETNSL
-943 LRYLKCNYNQL
+943 LQYLKCNYNQL
-954 TALKTTNNPG
+954 TALKTTNNPE
-964 LRTLEIKSNPID
+964 LRTLEIKSNQID
-976 LLDVSNN
+976 VLDLSNN
-983 QEINILRCQECPNL
+983 QYINTLRCQECPNL
-997 REVWFQNQTQHALIP
+997 REIWFQSQTQHALIP
-1012 TCVLDLDITKPCYK
+1012 TCALDLSITKPCYK

-1039 EDGLEGII
+1039 EAGLEGII

-1058 ILSLDESLLPW
+1058 ILSLDEALLPW

-1074 SNNSASYPVSDWI
+1074 SNNKASYPVSDWI
-1087 NTKKESNPAWKLP
+1087 NTKKQSNTAWELP

-1108 FSYRFGVNE
+1108 FYYRFEVNG

-1138 SSEEVHNN
+1138 SSEEVNNN

-1152 IKCFKGYSATGQTI
+1152 IKCFKGYSATGQPI

>member
-26 GGGNYVLSI
+26 EGGNYVLSI
-35 TPQNLKFPANGDSQN
+35 APQNLKFPANDDSQN

-64 DSWCTPTITSGG
+64 DSWCTPSITSGG

-85 QKNIELQPRNTSFTF
+85 EKNMELQPRNTSFTF
-100 TLGDEKET
+100 TLGNEKAT
-108 LYVTQEAASNSNI
+108 LHVTQEAAPNSNI
-121 SLNPKSATVSSNS
+121 SLNPGSATVSSNS

-161 TSGKNND
+161 TTGQNND
-168 VVAFNI
+168 VVTFNI
-174 DENNLPDDRNATYT
+174 DENNLSDDRNATYT

-232 SFEYEIAQAD
+232 SFDYEIAQAD
-242 KSWVSYVGTRAMTTS
+242 KSWVSYVGSRAMTTS

-291 FGVSPALVLTQKEYI
+291 FGASPALVLTQKEYI

-347 YYTIASNTTYDNRS
+347 YYTIASNTTCDNRS
-361 AKIHFFNK
+361 TEIHFYNK

-407 QNNID
+407 QHNID

-424 TQIATRALQENKLRF
+424 TQIETRALQENQLRF

-489 TNYDQNSDNEISQS
+489 ANYDQNSDNEISRF
-503 EIEKVTYLTLTG
+503 EIEKLKSLIVSSLG
-515 LSIASLEGIEHFTNL
+515 IASLEGIEHFTNL
-530 KSLSCDNNSLTELDL
+530 EGLACDNNSLTELDL
-545 SKNTQLTGLACGYNK
+545 SKNTQLTELTCGYNK

-571 KMTSLSCCE
+571 KMTGLSCGD
-580 NKLTDKLDCS
+580 NKLTGKLDCS
-590 NWANLTN
+590 NWVNLTN
-597 LDCHD
+597 LNCHT
-602 NNFTTLDLTGCSE
+602 NNFTALDLTGCSE
-615 LIGLSCAGN
+615 LIGLSCGNN

-631 QDCPNLTILQ
+631 QDCSN
-641 CSGNRLSSLDISM
+641 
-654 CLNLT
+654 
-659 NLNCENNSLT
+659 LT
-669 TLDLNN
+669 TLQCDG
-675 CHNLTNLFCQNNKL
+675 NKL

-697 SKLSLLYCQGN
+697 PYLLTLSCGNNNLETLDLSNCHNLDRLFCQDNKLSSLDISMCLKLSLLYCQN
-708 KLTSLTLGNA
+708 NMLTLLTLGNA
-718 STLRDLD
+718 STLRD
-725 CSRNQLSSL
+725 
-734 IVTSCTSLTQ
+734 
-744 LECGYNNLPSLDINM
+744 
-759 CSKLSSLHCQG
+759 
-770 NKLTS
+770 
-775 LTLGNAS
+775 
-782 TLQALDCSQNQLSSL
+782 LDCSQNQLSSL
-797 IATSCTNLTR
+797 IATSCTSLTQ
-807 LECDNNN
+807 LTCDNNN

-828 LIWDNNPFE
+828 LIWHNNPFE

-851 YAAGYKTTDYPY
+851 YAAIYDPTKTTDYPY
-863 LRNALNNST
+863 LSYALNNST

-880 YSRLD
+880 YSRLN
-885 VSNNQLESLDISQS
+885 VSGNQLESLDISQS
-899 PNIQEL
+899 PNIQKL
-905 YCTYNN
+905 YCNNNN
-911 LTALDVTRH
+911 LTTLDVTKH
-920 RQLAKLDCEVNR
+920 RQLVELNCEANHM
-932 LTELNLETNSL
+932 TELNLETNSL
-943 LRYLKCNYNQL
+943 LQYLKCNYNQL
-954 TALKTTNNPG
+954 TALKTTNNPE
-964 LRTLEIKSNPID
+964 LRTLEIKSNQID
-976 LLDVSNN
+976 VLDLSNN
-983 QEINILRCQECPNL
+983 QYINTLRCQECPNL
-997 REVWFQNQTQHALIP
+997 REIWFQSQTQHALIP
-1012 TCVLDLDITKPCYK
+1012 TCALDLSITKPCYK

-1039 EDGLEGII
+1039 EAGLEGII

-1058 ILSLDESLLPW
+1058 ILSLDEALLPW

-1074 SNNSASYPVSDWI
+1074 SNNKASYPVSDWI
-1087 NTKKESNPAWKLP
+1087 NTKKQSNTAWELP

-1108 FSYRFGVNE
+1108 FYYRFEVNG

-1138 SSEEVHNN
+1138 SSEEVNNN

-1152 IKCFKGYSATGQTI
+1152 IKCFKGYSATGQPI

>member
-1 MKRIIGLL
+1 MVAIRRRQLVHPL
-9 FIVLSLSCCS
+9 YHVRR
-19 KSETDKE
+19 ER
-26 GGGNYVLSI
+26 
-35 TPQNLKFPANGDSQN
+35 SQRN
-50 VIVASNGQWSLSGG
+50 
-64 DSWCTPTITSGG
+64 
-76 NGANVTFSV
+76 FSV
-85 QKNIELQPRNTSFTF
+85 EKNMELQPRNTSFTF
-100 TLGDEKET
+100 TLGNEKAT
-108 LYVTQEAASNSNI
+108 LHVTQEAAPNSNI
-121 SLNPKSATVSSNS
+121 SLNPGSATVSSNS

-161 TSGKNND
+161 TTGQNND
-168 VVAFNI
+168 VVTFNI
-174 DENNLPDDRNATYT
+174 DENNLSDDRNATYT

-232 SFEYEIAQAD
+232 SFDYEIAQAD
-242 KSWVSYVGTRAMTTS
+242 KSWVSYVGSRAMTTS

-291 FGVSPALVLTQKEYI
+291 FGASPALVLTQKEYI

-347 YYTIASNTTYDNRS
+347 YYTIASNTTCDNRS
-361 AKIHFFNK
+361 TEIHFYNK

-407 QNNID
+407 QHNID

-424 TQIATRALQENKLRF
+424 TQIETRALQENQLRF

-489 TNYDQNSDNEISQS
+489 ANYDQNSDNEISRF
-503 EIEKVTYLTLTG
+503 EIEKLKSLIVSSLG
-515 LSIASLEGIEHFTNL
+515 IASLEGIEHFTNL
-530 KSLSCDNNSLTELDL
+530 EGLACDNNSLTELDL
-545 SKNTQLTGLACGYNK
+545 SKNTQLTELTCGYNK

-571 KMTSLSCCE
+571 KMTWLSCGD
-580 NKLTDKLDCS
+580 NKLTGKLDCS
-590 NWANLTN
+590 NWVNLTN
-597 LDCHD
+597 LNCHT
-602 NNFTTLDLTGCSE
+602 NNFTALDLTGCSE
-615 LIGLSCAGN
+615 LIGLSCGNN

-631 QDCPNLTILQ
+631 QDCSN
-641 CSGNRLSSLDISM
+641 
-654 CLNLT
+654 
-659 NLNCENNSLT
+659 LT
-669 TLDLNN
+669 TLQCDG
-675 CHNLTNLFCQNNKL
+675 NKL

-697 SKLSLLYCQGN
+697 PYLLTLSCGNNNLETLDLSNCHNLDRLFCQDNKLSSLDISMCLKLSLLYCQN
-708 KLTSLTLGNA
+708 NMLTLLTLGNA
-718 STLRDLD
+718 STLRD
-725 CSRNQLSSL
+725 
-734 IVTSCTSLTQ
+734 
-744 LECGYNNLPSLDINM
+744 
-759 CSKLSSLHCQG
+759 
-770 NKLTS
+770 
-775 LTLGNAS
+775 
-782 TLQALDCSQNQLSSL
+782 LDCSQNQLSSL
-797 IATSCTNLTR
+797 IATSCTSLTQ
-807 LECDNNN
+807 LTCDNNN

-828 LIWDNNPFE
+828 LIWHNNPFE

-851 YAAGYKTTDYPY
+851 YAAIYDPTKTTDYPY
-863 LRNALNNST
+863 LSYALNNST

-880 YSRLD
+880 YSRLN
-885 VSNNQLESLDISQS
+885 VSGNQLESLDISQS
-899 PNIQEL
+899 PNIQKL
-905 YCTYNN
+905 YCNNNN
-911 LTALDVTRH
+911 LTTLDVTKH
-920 RQLAKLDCEVNR
+920 RQLVELNCEANHM
-932 LTELNLETNSL
+932 TELNLETNSL
-943 LRYLKCNYNQL
+943 LQYLKCNYNQL
-954 TALKTTNNPG
+954 TALKTTNNPE
-964 LRTLEIKSNPID
+964 LRTLEIKSNQID
-976 LLDVSNN
+976 VLDLSNN
-983 QEINILRCQECPNL
+983 QYINTLRCQECPNL
-997 REVWFQNQTQHALIP
+997 REIWFQNQTQHALIP
-1012 TCVLDLDITKPCYK
+1012 TCALDLSITKPCYK

-1039 EDGLEGII
+1039 EAGLEGII

-1058 ILSLDESLLPW
+1058 ILSLDEALLPW

-1074 SNNSASYPVSDWI
+1074 SNNKASYPVSDWI
-1087 NTKKESNPAWKLP
+1087 NTKKQSNTAWELP

-1108 FSYRFGVNE
+1108 FYYRFEVNG

-1138 SSEEVHNN
+1138 SSEEVNNN

-1152 IKCFKGYSATGQTI
+1152 IKCFKGYSATGQPI

>member
-26 GGGNYVLSI
+26 EGGNYVLSI
-35 TPQNLKFPANGDSQN
+35 APQNLKFPANDDSQN

-64 DSWCTPTITSGG
+64 DSWCTPSITSGG

-85 QKNIELQPRNTSFTF
+85 EKNMELQPRNTSFTF
-100 TLGDEKET
+100 TLGNEKAT
-108 LYVTQEAASNSNI
+108 LHVTQEAAPNSNI
-121 SLNPKSATVSSNS
+121 SLNPGSATVSSNS

-161 TSGKNND
+161 TTGQNND
-168 VVAFNI
+168 VVTFNI
-174 DENNLPDDRNATYT
+174 DENNLSDDRNATYT

-232 SFEYEIAQAD
+232 SFDYEIAQAD
-242 KSWVSYVGTRAMTTS
+242 KSWVSYVGSRAMTTS

-291 FGVSPALVLTQKEYI
+291 FGASPALVLTQKEYI

-347 YYTIASNTTYDNRS
+347 YYTIASNTTCDNRS
-361 AKIHFFNK
+361 TEIHFYNK

-407 QNNID
+407 QHNID

-424 TQIATRALQENKLRF
+424 TQIETRALQENQLRF

-489 TNYDQNSDNEISQS
+489 ANYDQNSDNEISRF
-503 EIEKVTYLTLTG
+503 EIEKLKSLIVSSLG
-515 LSIASLEGIEHFTNL
+515 IASLEGIEHFTNL
-530 KSLSCDNNSLTELDL
+530 EGLACDNNSLTELDL
-545 SKNTQLTGLACGYNK
+545 SKNTQLTELTCGYNK

-571 KMTSLSCCE
+571 KMTWLSCGD
-580 NKLTDKLDCS
+580 NKLTGKLDCS
-590 NWANLTN
+590 NWVNLTN
-597 LDCHD
+597 LNCHT
-602 NNFTTLDLTGCSE
+602 NNFTALDLTGCSE
-615 LIGLSCAGN
+615 LIGLSCGNN

-631 QDCPNLTILQ
+631 QDCSN
-641 CSGNRLSSLDISM
+641 
-654 CLNLT
+654 
-659 NLNCENNSLT
+659 LT
-669 TLDLNN
+669 TLQCDG
-675 CHNLTNLFCQNNKL
+675 NKL

-697 SKLSLLYCQGN
+697 PYLLTLSCGNNNLETLDLSNCHNLDHLFCQDNKLSSLDISMCLKLSLLYCQN
-708 KLTSLTLGNA
+708 NMLTLLTLGNA
-718 STLRDLD
+718 STLRD
-725 CSRNQLSSL
+725 
-734 IVTSCTSLTQ
+734 
-744 LECGYNNLPSLDINM
+744 
-759 CSKLSSLHCQG
+759 
-770 NKLTS
+770 
-775 LTLGNAS
+775 
-782 TLQALDCSQNQLSSL
+782 LDCSQNQLSSL
-797 IATSCTNLTR
+797 IATSCTSLTQ
-807 LECDNNN
+807 LTCDNNN

-828 LIWDNNPFE
+828 LIWHNNPFE

-851 YAAGYKTTDYPY
+851 YAAIYDPTKTTDYPY
-863 LRNALNNST
+863 LSYALNNST

-880 YSRLD
+880 YSRLN
-885 VSNNQLESLDISQS
+885 VSGNQLESLDISQS
-899 PNIQEL
+899 PNIQKL
-905 YCTYNN
+905 YCNNNN
-911 LTALDVTRH
+911 LTTLDVTKH
-920 RQLAKLDCEVNR
+920 RQLVELNCEANHM
-932 LTELNLETNSL
+932 TELNLETNSL
-943 LRYLKCNYNQL
+943 LQYLKCNYNQL
-954 TALKTTNNPG
+954 TALKTTNNPE
-964 LRTLEIKSNPID
+964 LRTLEIKSNQID
-976 LLDVSNN
+976 VLDLSNN
-983 QEINILRCQECPNL
+983 QYINTLRCQECPNL
-997 REVWFQNQTQHALIP
+997 REIWFQSQTQHALIP
-1012 TCVLDLDITKPCYK
+1012 TCALDLSITKPCYK

-1039 EDGLEGII
+1039 EAGLEGII

-1058 ILSLDESLLPW
+1058 ILSLDEALLPW

-1074 SNNSASYPVSDWI
+1074 SNNKASYPVSDWI
-1087 NTKKESNPAWKLP
+1087 NTKKQSNTAWELP

-1108 FSYRFGVNE
+1108 FYYRFEVNG

-1138 SSEEVHNN
+1138 SSEEVNNN

-1152 IKCFKGYSATGQTI
+1152 IKCFKGYSATGQPI

>member
-26 GGGNYVLSI
+26 EGGNYVLSI
-35 TPQNLKFPANGDSQN
+35 APQNLKFPANDDSQN

-64 DSWCTPTITSGG
+64 DSWCTPSITSGG

-85 QKNIELQPRNTSFTF
+85 EKNMELQPRNTSFTF
-100 TLGDEKET
+100 TLGNEKAT
-108 LYVTQEAASNSNI
+108 LHVTQEAAPNSNI
-121 SLNPKSATVSSNS
+121 SLNPGSATVSSNS
-134 NTQSVI
+134 NTQSVL

-161 TSGKNND
+161 TTGQNND
-168 VVAFNI
+168 VVTFNI
-174 DENNLPDDRNATYT
+174 DENNLSDDRNATYT

-232 SFEYEIAQAD
+232 SFDYEIAQAD
-242 KSWVSYVGTRAMTTS
+242 KSWVSYVGSRAMTTS

-291 FGVSPALVLTQKEYI
+291 FGASPALVLTQKEYI

-347 YYTIASNTTYDNRS
+347 YYTIASNTTCDNRS
-361 AKIHFFNK
+361 TEIHFYNK

-407 QNNID
+407 QHNID

-424 TQIATRALQENKLRF
+424 TQIETRALQENQLRF

-489 TNYDQNSDNEISQS
+489 ANYDQNSDNEISRF
-503 EIEKVTYLTLTG
+503 EIEKLKSLIVSSLG
-515 LSIASLEGIEHFTNL
+515 IASLEGIEHFTNL
-530 KSLSCDNNSLTELDL
+530 EGLACDNNSLTELDL
-545 SKNTQLTGLACGYNK
+545 SKNTQLTELTCGYNK

-571 KMTSLSCCE
+571 KMTWLSCGD
-580 NKLTDKLDCS
+580 NKLTGKLDCS
-590 NWANLTN
+590 NWVNLTN
-597 LDCHD
+597 LNCHT
-602 NNFTTLDLTGCSE
+602 NNFTALDLTGCSE
-615 LIGLSCAGN
+615 LIGLSCGNN

-631 QDCPNLTILQ
+631 QDCSN
-641 CSGNRLSSLDISM
+641 
-654 CLNLT
+654 
-659 NLNCENNSLT
+659 LT
-669 TLDLNN
+669 TLQCDG
-675 CHNLTNLFCQNNKL
+675 NKL

-697 SKLSLLYCQGN
+697 PYLLTLSCGNNNLETLDLSNCHNLDRLFCQDNKLSSLDISMCLKLSLLYCQN
-708 KLTSLTLGNA
+708 NMLTLLTLGNA
-718 STLRDLD
+718 STLRD
-725 CSRNQLSSL
+725 
-734 IVTSCTSLTQ
+734 
-744 LECGYNNLPSLDINM
+744 
-759 CSKLSSLHCQG
+759 
-770 NKLTS
+770 
-775 LTLGNAS
+775 
-782 TLQALDCSQNQLSSL
+782 LDCSQNQLSSL
-797 IATSCTNLTR
+797 IATSCTSLTQ
-807 LECDNNN
+807 LTCDNNN

-828 LIWDNNPFE
+828 LIWHNNPFE

-851 YAAGYKTTDYPY
+851 YAAIYDPTKTTDYPY
-863 LRNALNNST
+863 LSYALNNST

-880 YSRLD
+880 YSRLN
-885 VSNNQLESLDISQS
+885 VSGNQLESLDISQS
-899 PNIQEL
+899 PNIQKL
-905 YCTYNN
+905 YCNNNN
-911 LTALDVTRH
+911 LTTLDVTKH
-920 RQLAKLDCEVNR
+920 RQLVELNCEANHM
-932 LTELNLETNSL
+932 TELNLETNSL
-943 LRYLKCNYNQL
+943 LQYLKCNYNQL
-954 TALKTTNNPG
+954 TALKTTNNPE
-964 LRTLEIKSNPID
+964 LRTLEIKSNQID
-976 LLDVSNN
+976 VLDLSNN
-983 QEINILRCQECPNL
+983 QYINTLRCQECPNL
-997 REVWFQNQTQHALIP
+997 REIWFQSQTQHALIP
-1012 TCVLDLDITKPCYK
+1012 TCALDLSITKPCYK

-1039 EDGLEGII
+1039 EAGLEGII

-1058 ILSLDESLLPW
+1058 ILSLDEALLPW

-1074 SNNSASYPVSDWI
+1074 SNNKASYPVSDWI
-1087 NTKKESNPAWKLP
+1087 NTKKQSNTAWELP

-1108 FSYRFGVNE
+1108 FYYRFEVNG

-1138 SSEEVHNN
+1138 SSEEVNNN

-1152 IKCFKGYSATGQTI
+1152 IKCFKGYSATGQPI

>member
-9 FIVLSLSCCS
+9 FIALSLSCCS

-64 DSWCTPTITSGG
+64 DSWCTPSIKSGG

-85 QKNIELQPRNTSFTF
+85 HKNKELQPRNTSFTF

-121 SLNPKSATVSSNS
+121 SLNPESATVSSNS

-168 VVAFNI
+168 VITFNI

-242 KSWVSYVGTRAMTTS
+242 KSWISYVGTRAMTTS
-257 RLLFSISPNEETATR
+257 RLLFLISPNEETATR
-272 EGTITITS
+272 EGTITIAS

-291 FGVSPALVLTQKEYI
+291 FGASPALVLTQKEYI

-313 IKVELNSNVDYEVA
+313 IKVELNSNIDYEVA

-347 YYTIASNTTYDNRS
+347 YYTIASNTTYDSRF
-361 AKIHFFNK
+361 AKIHFLNK

-407 QNNID
+407 QHNID
-412 FEIKINETDTWI
+412 FEIKINESDTWI
-424 TQIATRALQENKLRF
+424 TQIETRALQENQLRF
-439 NISENTTGAERIG
+439 NISENTTGVKRIG
-452 KIMIANT
+452 KIKIINT

-473 IPVLDIPD
+473 IPVLNIPD

-489 TNYDQNSDNEISQS
+489 ANYDQNNDNEISLF
-503 EIEKVTYLTLTG
+503 EIEKLTYLTVSS

-530 KSLSCDNNSLTELDL
+530 QSLSCDNNSLAELDL

-597 LDCHD
+597 LDCHN
-602 NNFTTLDLTGCSE
+602 NNFTALDLTGCSE
-615 LIGLSCAGN
+615 LIGLSCGGN

-631 QDCPNLTILQ
+631 QDCSNLTILQ
-641 CSGNRLSSLDISM
+641 CGS
-654 CLNLT
+654 
-659 NLNCENNSLT
+659 
-669 TLDLNN
+669 
-675 CHNLTNLFCQNNKL
+675 NKL

-697 SKLSLLYCQGN
+697 PYLLTLSCGNNNLETLDLSNCHNLDLLFCQDNKLSSLDISICSKLSLLYCQN
-708 KLTSLTLGNA
+708 NMLTLLTLGNA
-718 STLRDLD
+718 STLRD
-725 CSRNQLSSL
+725 
-734 IVTSCTSLTQ
+734 
-744 LECGYNNLPSLDINM
+744 
-759 CSKLSSLHCQG
+759 
-770 NKLTS
+770 
-775 LTLGNAS
+775 
-782 TLQALDCSQNQLSSL
+782 LDCSQNQLSSL
-797 IATSCTNLTR
+797 IATSCTSLTQ
-807 LECDNNN
+807 LTCDNNN
-814 IRILDISNC
+814 IRVLDISNC
-823 YNLGD
+823 YNLSD
-828 LIWDNNPFE
+828 LIWHNNPFE

-851 YAAGYKTTDYPY
+851 YAAIYDPTKTTDYPY
-863 LRNALNNST
+863 LSYALNNST

-885 VSNNQLESLDISQS
+885 VSGNQLKSLDISQS
-899 PNIQEL
+899 PNIQKL
-905 YCTYNN
+905 YCNNNN
-911 LTALDVTRH
+911 LTTLDVTKH
-920 RQLAKLDCEVNR
+920 RQLIELNCEANR
-932 LTELNLETNSL
+932 MTELNLETNSL
-943 LRYLKCNYNQL
+943 LQYLKCNYNQL
-954 TALKTTNNPG
+954 TALKTTNNPE

-976 LLDVSNN
+976 LLDLSNN
-983 QEINILRCQECPNL
+983 QKINTLRCQECPNL
-997 REVWFQNQTQHALIP
+997 SEIWFQNQTQHALIP
-1012 TCVLDLDITKPCYK
+1012 TCALDLDITKPCYK

-1058 ILSLDESLLPW
+1058 ILSLDETLLPW

-1074 SNNSASYPVSDWI
+1074 SNNKASYPVSDWI
-1087 NTKKESNPAWKLP
+1087 NTKKQSNTAWELPA
-1100 TIDDLTTL
+1100 IDDLTTL
-1108 FSYRFGVNE
+1108 FYYRFEVND

-1138 SSEEVHNN
+1138 SSEEVNNN

-1152 IKCFKGYSATGQTI
+1152 IKCFKGYSATGQPI

>member
-26 GGGNYVLSI
+26 EGGNYVLSI
-35 TPQNLKFPANGDSQN
+35 APQNLKFPANDDSQN

-64 DSWCTPTITSGG
+64 DSWCTPSITSGG

-85 QKNIELQPRNTSFTF
+85 EKNMELQPRNTSFTF
-100 TLGDEKET
+100 TLGNEKAT
-108 LYVTQEAASNSNI
+108 LHVTQEAAPNSNI
-121 SLNPKSATVSSNS
+121 SLNPGSATVSSNS

-161 TSGKNND
+161 TTGQNND
-168 VVAFNI
+168 VVTFNI
-174 DENNLPDDRNATYT
+174 DENNLSDDRNATYT

-232 SFEYEIAQAD
+232 SFDYEIAQAD
-242 KSWVSYVGTRAMTTS
+242 KSWVSYVGSRAMTTS

-291 FGVSPALVLTQKEYI
+291 FGASPALVLTQKEYI

-347 YYTIASNTTYDNRS
+347 YYTIASNTTCDNRS
-361 AKIHFFNK
+361 TEIHFYNK
-369 ENNIDEIV
+369 ENNIGEIV

-407 QNNID
+407 QHNID

-424 TQIATRALQENKLRF
+424 TQIETRALQENQLRF

-489 TNYDQNSDNEISQS
+489 ANYDQNSDNEISRF
-503 EIEKVTYLTLTG
+503 EIEKLKSLIVSSLG
-515 LSIASLEGIEHFTNL
+515 IASLEGIEHFTNL
-530 KSLSCDNNSLTELDL
+530 EGLACDNNSLTELDL
-545 SKNTQLTGLACGYNK
+545 SKNTQLTELTCGYNK

-571 KMTSLSCCE
+571 KMTWLSCGD
-580 NKLTDKLDCS
+580 NKLTGKLDCS
-590 NWANLTN
+590 NWVNLTN
-597 LDCHD
+597 LNCHT
-602 NNFTTLDLTGCSE
+602 NNFTALDLTGCSE
-615 LIGLSCAGN
+615 LIGLSCGNN

-631 QDCPNLTILQ
+631 QDCSN
-641 CSGNRLSSLDISM
+641 
-654 CLNLT
+654 
-659 NLNCENNSLT
+659 LT
-669 TLDLNN
+669 TLQCDG
-675 CHNLTNLFCQNNKL
+675 NKL

-697 SKLSLLYCQGN
+697 PYLLTLSCGNNNLETLDLSNCHNLDRLFCQDNKLSSLDISMCLKLSLLYCQN
-708 KLTSLTLGNA
+708 NMLTLLTLGNA
-718 STLRDLD
+718 STLRD
-725 CSRNQLSSL
+725 
-734 IVTSCTSLTQ
+734 
-744 LECGYNNLPSLDINM
+744 
-759 CSKLSSLHCQG
+759 
-770 NKLTS
+770 
-775 LTLGNAS
+775 
-782 TLQALDCSQNQLSSL
+782 LDCSQNQLSSL
-797 IATSCTNLTR
+797 IATSCTSLTQ
-807 LECDNNN
+807 LTCDNNN

-828 LIWDNNPFE
+828 LIWHNNPFE

-851 YAAGYKTTDYPY
+851 YAAIYDPTKTTDYPY
-863 LRNALNNST
+863 LSYALNNST

-880 YSRLD
+880 YSRLN
-885 VSNNQLESLDISQS
+885 VSGNQLESLDISQS
-899 PNIQEL
+899 PNIQKL
-905 YCTYNN
+905 YCNNNN
-911 LTALDVTRH
+911 LTTLDVTKH
-920 RQLAKLDCEVNR
+920 RQLVELNCEANHM
-932 LTELNLETNSL
+932 TELNLETNSL
-943 LRYLKCNYNQL
+943 LQYLKCNYNQL
-954 TALKTTNNPG
+954 TALKTTNNPE
-964 LRTLEIKSNPID
+964 LRTLEIKSNQID
-976 LLDVSNN
+976 VLDLSNN
-983 QEINILRCQECPNL
+983 QYINTLRCQECPNL
-997 REVWFQNQTQHALIP
+997 REIWFQSQTQHALIP
-1012 TCVLDLDITKPCYK
+1012 TCALDLSITKPCYK

-1039 EDGLEGII
+1039 EAGLEGII

-1058 ILSLDESLLPW
+1058 ILSLDEALLPW

-1074 SNNSASYPVSDWI
+1074 SNNKASYPVSDWI
-1087 NTKKESNPAWKLP
+1087 NTKKQSNTAWELP

-1108 FSYRFGVNE
+1108 FYYRFEVNG

-1138 SSEEVHNN
+1138 SSEEVNNN

-1152 IKCFKGYSATGQTI
+1152 IKCFKGYSATGQPI

>member
-26 GGGNYVLSI
+26 EGGNYVLSI
-35 TPQNLKFPANGDSQN
+35 APQNLKFPANDDSQN

-64 DSWCTPTITSGG
+64 DSWCTPSITSGG

-85 QKNIELQPRNTSFTF
+85 EKNMELQPRNTSFTF
-100 TLGDEKET
+100 TLGNEKAT
-108 LYVTQEAASNSNI
+108 LHVTQEAAPNSNI
-121 SLNPKSATVSSNS
+121 SLNPGSATVSSNS

-161 TSGKNND
+161 TTGQNND
-168 VVAFNI
+168 VVTFNI
-174 DENNLPDDRNATYT
+174 DENNLSDDRNATYT

-232 SFEYEIAQAD
+232 SFDYEIAQAD
-242 KSWVSYVGTRAMTTS
+242 KSWVSYVGSRAMTTS

-291 FGVSPALVLTQKEYI
+291 FGASPALVLTQKEYI

-347 YYTIASNTTYDNRS
+347 YYTIASNTTCDNRS
-361 AKIHFFNK
+361 TEIHFYNK

-407 QNNID
+407 QHNID

-424 TQIATRALQENKLRF
+424 TQIETRALQENQLRF

-489 TNYDQNSDNEISQS
+489 ANYDQNSDNEISRF
-503 EIEKVTYLTLTG
+503 EIEKLKSLIVSSLG
-515 LSIASLEGIEHFTNL
+515 IASLEGIEHFTNL
-530 KSLSCDNNSLTELDL
+530 EGLACDNNSLTELDL
-545 SKNTQLTGLACGYNK
+545 SKNTQLTELTCGYNK

-571 KMTSLSCCE
+571 KMTWLSCGD
-580 NKLTDKLDCS
+580 NKLTGKLDCS
-590 NWANLTN
+590 NWVNLTN
-597 LDCHD
+597 LNCHT
-602 NNFTTLDLTGCSE
+602 NNFTALDLTGCSE
-615 LIGLSCAGN
+615 LIGLSCGNN

-631 QDCPNLTILQ
+631 QDCSN
-641 CSGNRLSSLDISM
+641 
-654 CLNLT
+654 
-659 NLNCENNSLT
+659 LT
-669 TLDLNN
+669 TLQCDG
-675 CHNLTNLFCQNNKL
+675 NKL

-697 SKLSLLYCQGN
+697 PYLLTLSCGNNNLETLDLSNCHNLDRLFCQDNKLSSLDISMCLKLSLLYCQN
-708 KLTSLTLGNA
+708 NMLTLLTLGNA
-718 STLRDLD
+718 STLRD
-725 CSRNQLSSL
+725 
-734 IVTSCTSLTQ
+734 
-744 LECGYNNLPSLDINM
+744 
-759 CSKLSSLHCQG
+759 
-770 NKLTS
+770 
-775 LTLGNAS
+775 
-782 TLQALDCSQNQLSSL
+782 LDCSQNQLSSL
-797 IATSCTNLTR
+797 IATSCTSLTQ
-807 LECDNNN
+807 LTCDNNN

-828 LIWDNNPFE
+828 SIWHNNPFE

-851 YAAGYKTTDYPY
+851 YAAIYDPTKTTDYPY
-863 LRNALNNST
+863 LSYALNNST

-880 YSRLD
+880 YSRLN
-885 VSNNQLESLDISQS
+885 VSGNQLESLDISQS
-899 PNIQEL
+899 PNIQKL
-905 YCTYNN
+905 YCNNNN
-911 LTALDVTRH
+911 LTTLDVTKH
-920 RQLAKLDCEVNR
+920 RQLVELNCEANHM
-932 LTELNLETNSL
+932 TELNLETNSL
-943 LRYLKCNYNQL
+943 LQYLKCNYNQL
-954 TALKTTNNPG
+954 TALKTTNNPE
-964 LRTLEIKSNPID
+964 LRTLEIKSNQID
-976 LLDVSNN
+976 VLDLSNN
-983 QEINILRCQECPNL
+983 QYINTLRCQECPNL
-997 REVWFQNQTQHALIP
+997 REIWFQSQTQHALIP
-1012 TCVLDLDITKPCYK
+1012 TCALDLSITKPCYK

-1039 EDGLEGII
+1039 EAGLEGII

-1058 ILSLDESLLPW
+1058 ILSLDEALLPW

-1074 SNNSASYPVSDWI
+1074 SNNKASYPVSDWI
-1087 NTKKESNPAWKLP
+1087 NTKKQSNTAWELP

-1108 FSYRFGVNE
+1108 FYYRFEVNG

-1138 SSEEVHNN
+1138 SSEEVNNN

-1152 IKCFKGYSATGQTI
+1152 IKCFKGYSATGQPI

>member
-26 GGGNYVLSI
+26 EGGNYVLSI
-35 TPQNLKFPANGDSQN
+35 APQNLKFPANDDSQN

-64 DSWCTPTITSGG
+64 DSWCTPSITSGG
-76 NGANVTFSV
+76 NGANETFSV
-85 QKNIELQPRNTSFTF
+85 EKNMELQPRNTSFTF
-100 TLGDEKET
+100 TLGNEKAT
-108 LYVTQEAASNSNI
+108 LHVTQEAAPNSNI
-121 SLNPKSATVSSNS
+121 SLNPGSATVSSNS

-161 TSGKNND
+161 TTGQNND
-168 VVAFNI
+168 VVTFNI
-174 DENNLPDDRNATYT
+174 DENNLSDDRNATYT

-232 SFEYEIAQAD
+232 SFDYEIAQAD
-242 KSWVSYVGTRAMTTS
+242 KSWVSYVGSRAMTTS

-291 FGVSPALVLTQKEYI
+291 FGASPALVLTQKEYI

-347 YYTIASNTTYDNRS
+347 YYTIASNTTCDNRS
-361 AKIHFFNK
+361 TEIHFYNK

-407 QNNID
+407 QHNID

-424 TQIATRALQENKLRF
+424 TQIETRALQENQLRF

-489 TNYDQNSDNEISQS
+489 ANYDQNSDNEISRF
-503 EIEKVTYLTLTG
+503 EIEKLKSLIVSSLG
-515 LSIASLEGIEHFTNL
+515 IASLEGIEHFTNL
-530 KSLSCDNNSLTELDL
+530 EGLACDNNSLTELDL
-545 SKNTQLTGLACGYNK
+545 SKNTQLTELTCGYNK

-571 KMTSLSCCE
+571 KMTWLSCGD
-580 NKLTDKLDCS
+580 NKLTGKLDCS
-590 NWANLTN
+590 NWVNLTN
-597 LDCHD
+597 LNCHT
-602 NNFTTLDLTGCSE
+602 NNFTALDLTGCSE
-615 LIGLSCAGN
+615 LIGLSCGNN

-631 QDCPNLTILQ
+631 QDCSN
-641 CSGNRLSSLDISM
+641 
-654 CLNLT
+654 
-659 NLNCENNSLT
+659 LT
-669 TLDLNN
+669 TLQCDG
-675 CHNLTNLFCQNNKL
+675 NKL

-697 SKLSLLYCQGN
+697 PYLLTLSCGNNNLETLDLSNCHNLDRLFCQDNKLSSLDISMCLKLSLLYCQN
-708 KLTSLTLGNA
+708 NMLTLLTLGNA
-718 STLRDLD
+718 STLRD
-725 CSRNQLSSL
+725 
-734 IVTSCTSLTQ
+734 
-744 LECGYNNLPSLDINM
+744 
-759 CSKLSSLHCQG
+759 
-770 NKLTS
+770 
-775 LTLGNAS
+775 
-782 TLQALDCSQNQLSSL
+782 LDCSQNQLSSL
-797 IATSCTNLTR
+797 IATSCTSLTQ
-807 LECDNNN
+807 LTCDNNN

-828 LIWDNNPFE
+828 LIWHNNPFE

-851 YAAGYKTTDYPY
+851 YAAIYDPTKTTDYPY
-863 LRNALNNST
+863 LSYALNNST

-880 YSRLD
+880 YSRLN
-885 VSNNQLESLDISQS
+885 VSGNQLESLDISQS
-899 PNIQEL
+899 PNIQKL
-905 YCTYNN
+905 YCNNNN
-911 LTALDVTRH
+911 LTTLDVTKH
-920 RQLAKLDCEVNR
+920 RQLVELNCEANHM
-932 LTELNLETNSL
+932 TELNLETNSL
-943 LRYLKCNYNQL
+943 LQYLKCNYNQL
-954 TALKTTNNPG
+954 TALKTTNNPE
-964 LRTLEIKSNPID
+964 LRTLEIKSNQID
-976 LLDVSNN
+976 VLDLSNN
-983 QEINILRCQECPNL
+983 QYINTLRCQECPNL
-997 REVWFQNQTQHALIP
+997 REIWFQSQTQHALIP
-1012 TCVLDLDITKPCYK
+1012 TCALDLSITKPCYK

-1039 EDGLEGII
+1039 EAGLEGII

-1058 ILSLDESLLPW
+1058 ILSLDEALLPW

-1074 SNNSASYPVSDWI
+1074 SNNKASYPVSDWI
-1087 NTKKESNPAWKLP
+1087 NTKKQSNTAWELP

-1108 FSYRFGVNE
+1108 FYYRFEVNG

-1138 SSEEVHNN
+1138 SSEEVNNN

-1152 IKCFKGYSATGQTI
+1152 IKCFKGYSATGQPI

>member
-26 GGGNYVLSI
+26 EGGNYVLSI
-35 TPQNLKFPANGDSQN
+35 APQNLKFPANDDSQN

-64 DSWCTPTITSGG
+64 DSWCTPSITSGG

-85 QKNIELQPRNTSFTF
+85 EKNMELQPRNTSFTF
-100 TLGDEKET
+100 TLGNEKAT
-108 LYVTQEAASNSNI
+108 LHVTQEAAPNSNI
-121 SLNPKSATVSSNS
+121 SLNPGSATVSSNS

-161 TSGKNND
+161 TTGQNND
-168 VVAFNI
+168 VVTFNI
-174 DENNLPDDRNATYT
+174 DENNLSDDRNATYT

-232 SFEYEIAQAD
+232 SFDYEIAQAD
-242 KSWVSYVGTRAMTTS
+242 KSWVSYVGSRAMTTS

-291 FGVSPALVLTQKEYI
+291 FGASPALVLTQKEYI

-347 YYTIASNTTYDNRS
+347 YYTIASNTTCDNRS
-361 AKIHFFNK
+361 TEIHFYNK

-407 QNNID
+407 QHNID

-424 TQIATRALQENKLRF
+424 TQIETRALQENQLRF

-489 TNYDQNSDNEISQS
+489 ANYDQNSDNEISRF
-503 EIEKVTYLTLTG
+503 EIEKLKSLIVSSLG
-515 LSIASLEGIEHFTNL
+515 IASLEGIEHFTNL
-530 KSLSCDNNSLTELDL
+530 EGLACDNNSLTELDL
-545 SKNTQLTGLACGYNK
+545 SKNTQLTELTCGYNK

-571 KMTSLSCCE
+571 KMTWLSCGD
-580 NKLTDKLDCS
+580 NKLTGKLDCS
-590 NWANLTN
+590 NWVNLTN
-597 LDCHD
+597 LNCHT
-602 NNFTTLDLTGCSE
+602 NNFTALDLTGCSE
-615 LIGLSCAGN
+615 LIGLSCGNN

-631 QDCPNLTILQ
+631 QDCSNLTTLQ
-641 CSGNRLSSLDISM
+641 CDGNKLSSLDISM
-654 CLNLT
+654 CPYLLTLSCGNNNL
-659 NLNCENNSLT
+659 E
-669 TLDLNN
+669 TLDLSN
-675 CHNLTNLFCQNNKL
+675 CHNLDRLFCQDNKL

-697 SKLSLLYCQGN
+697 SKLSLLYCQN
-708 KLTSLTLGNA
+708 NMLTLLTLGNA
-718 STLRDLD
+718 STLRD
-725 CSRNQLSSL
+725 
-734 IVTSCTSLTQ
+734 
-744 LECGYNNLPSLDINM
+744 
-759 CSKLSSLHCQG
+759 
-770 NKLTS
+770 
-775 LTLGNAS
+775 
-782 TLQALDCSQNQLSSL
+782 LDCSQNQLSSL
-797 IATSCTNLTR
+797 IATSCTSLTQ
-807 LECDNNN
+807 LTCDNNN

-828 LIWDNNPFE
+828 LIWHNNPFE

-851 YAAGYKTTDYPY
+851 YAAIYDPTKTTDYPY
-863 LRNALNNST
+863 LSYALNNST

-880 YSRLD
+880 YSRLN
-885 VSNNQLESLDISQS
+885 VSGNQLESLDISQS
-899 PNIQEL
+899 PNIQKL
-905 YCTYNN
+905 YCNNNN
-911 LTALDVTRH
+911 LTTLDVTKH
-920 RQLAKLDCEVNR
+920 RQLVELNCEANHM
-932 LTELNLETNSL
+932 TELNLETNSL
-943 LRYLKCNYNQL
+943 LQYLKCNYNQL
-954 TALKTTNNPG
+954 TALKTTNNPE
-964 LRTLEIKSNPID
+964 LRTLEIKSNQID
-976 LLDVSNN
+976 VLDLSNN
-983 QEINILRCQECPNL
+983 QYINTLRCQECPNL
-997 REVWFQNQTQHALIP
+997 REIWFQSQTQHALIP
-1012 TCVLDLDITKPCYK
+1012 TCALDLSITKPCYK

-1039 EDGLEGII
+1039 EAGLEGII

-1058 ILSLDESLLPW
+1058 ILSLDEALLPW

-1074 SNNSASYPVSDWI
+1074 SNNKASYPVSDWI
-1087 NTKKESNPAWKLP
+1087 NTKKQSNTAWELP

-1108 FSYRFGVNE
+1108 FYYRFEVNG

-1138 SSEEVHNN
+1138 SSEEVNNN

-1152 IKCFKGYSATGQTI
+1152 IKCFKGYSATGQPI

>member
-26 GGGNYVLSI
+26 EGGNYVLSI
-35 TPQNLKFPANGDSQN
+35 APQNLKFPANDDSQN

-64 DSWCTPTITSGG
+64 DSWCTPSITSGG

-85 QKNIELQPRNTSFTF
+85 EKNMELQPRNTSFTF
-100 TLGDEKET
+100 TLGNEKAT
-108 LYVTQEAASNSNI
+108 LHVTQEAAPNSNI
-121 SLNPKSATVSSNS
+121 SLNPGSATVSSNS

-161 TSGKNND
+161 TTGQNND
-168 VVAFNI
+168 VVTFNI
-174 DENNLPDDRNATYT
+174 DENNLSDDRNATYT

-232 SFEYEIAQAD
+232 SFDYEIAQAD
-242 KSWVSYVGTRAMTTS
+242 KSWVSYVGSRAMTTS

-291 FGVSPALVLTQKEYI
+291 FGASPALVLTQKEYI

-347 YYTIASNTTYDNRS
+347 YYTIASNTTCDNRS
-361 AKIHFFNK
+361 TEIHFYNK

-407 QNNID
+407 QHNID

-424 TQIATRALQENKLRF
+424 TQIETRALQENQLRF

-489 TNYDQNSDNEISQS
+489 ANYDQNSDNEISRF
-503 EIEKVTYLTLTG
+503 EIEKLKSLIVSSLG
-515 LSIASLEGIEHFTNL
+515 IASLEGIEHFTNL
-530 KSLSCDNNSLTELDL
+530 EGLACDNNSLTELDL
-545 SKNTQLTGLACGYNK
+545 SKNTQLTELTCGYNK

-571 KMTSLSCCE
+571 KMTWLSCGD
-580 NKLTDKLDCS
+580 NKLTGKLDCS
-590 NWANLTN
+590 NWVNLTN
-597 LDCHD
+597 LNCHT
-602 NNFTTLDLTGCSE
+602 NNFTALDLTGCSE
-615 LIGLSCAGN
+615 LIGLSCGNN

-631 QDCPNLTILQ
+631 QDCSN
-641 CSGNRLSSLDISM
+641 
-654 CLNLT
+654 
-659 NLNCENNSLT
+659 LT
-669 TLDLNN
+669 TLQCDG
-675 CHNLTNLFCQNNKL
+675 NKL

-697 SKLSLLYCQGN
+697 PYLLTLSCGNNNLETLDLSNCHNLDRLFCQDNKLSSLDISMCLKLSLLYCQN
-708 KLTSLTLGNA
+708 NMLTLLTLGNA
-718 STLRDLD
+718 STLRD
-725 CSRNQLSSL
+725 
-734 IVTSCTSLTQ
+734 
-744 LECGYNNLPSLDINM
+744 
-759 CSKLSSLHCQG
+759 
-770 NKLTS
+770 
-775 LTLGNAS
+775 
-782 TLQALDCSQNQLSSL
+782 LDCSQNQLSSL
-797 IATSCTNLTR
+797 IATSCTSLTQ
-807 LECDNNN
+807 LTCDNNN

-823 YNLGD
+823 YNLRD
-828 LIWDNNPFE
+828 LIWHNNPFE

-851 YAAGYKTTDYPY
+851 YAAIYDPTKTTDYPY
-863 LRNALNNST
+863 LSYALNNST

-880 YSRLD
+880 YSRLN
-885 VSNNQLESLDISQS
+885 VSGNQLESLDISQS
-899 PNIQEL
+899 PNIQKL
-905 YCTYNN
+905 YCNNNN
-911 LTALDVTRH
+911 LTTLDVTKH
-920 RQLAKLDCEVNR
+920 RQLVELNCEANHM
-932 LTELNLETNSL
+932 TELNLETNSL
-943 LRYLKCNYNQL
+943 LQYLKCNYNQL
-954 TALKTTNNPG
+954 TALKTTNNPE
-964 LRTLEIKSNPID
+964 LRTLEIKSNQID
-976 LLDVSNN
+976 VLDLSNN
-983 QEINILRCQECPNL
+983 QYINTLRCQECPNL
-997 REVWFQNQTQHALIP
+997 REIWFQSQTQHALIP
-1012 TCVLDLDITKPCYK
+1012 TCALDLSITKPCYK

-1039 EDGLEGII
+1039 EAGLEGII

-1058 ILSLDESLLPW
+1058 ILSLDEALLPW

-1074 SNNSASYPVSDWI
+1074 SNNKASYPVSDWI
-1087 NTKKESNPAWKLP
+1087 NTKKQSNTAWELP

-1108 FSYRFGVNE
+1108 FYYRFEVNG

-1138 SSEEVHNN
+1138 SSEEVNNN

-1152 IKCFKGYSATGQTI
+1152 IKCFKGYSATGQPI

>member
-26 GGGNYVLSI
+26 EGGNYVLSI
-35 TPQNLKFPANGDSQN
+35 APQNLKFPANDDSQN

-64 DSWCTPTITSGG
+64 DSWCTPSITSGG

-85 QKNIELQPRNTSFTF
+85 EKNMELQPRNTSFTF
-100 TLGDEKET
+100 TLGNEKAT
-108 LYVTQEAASNSNI
+108 LHVTQEAAPNSNI
-121 SLNPKSATVSSNS
+121 SLNPGSATVSSNS

-161 TSGKNND
+161 TTGQNND
-168 VVAFNI
+168 VVTFNI
-174 DENNLPDDRNATYT
+174 DENNLSDDRNATYT

-232 SFEYEIAQAD
+232 SFDYEIAQAD
-242 KSWVSYVGTRAMTTS
+242 KSWVSYVGSRAMTTS

-291 FGVSPALVLTQKEYI
+291 FGASPALVLTQKEYI

-347 YYTIASNTTYDNRS
+347 YYTIASNTTCDNRS
-361 AKIHFFNK
+361 TEIHFYNK

-407 QNNID
+407 QHNID

-424 TQIATRALQENKLRF
+424 TQIETRALQENQLRF

-489 TNYDQNSDNEISQS
+489 ANYDQNSDNEISRF
-503 EIEKVTYLTLTG
+503 EIEKLKSLIVSSLG
-515 LSIASLEGIEHFTNL
+515 IASLEGIEHFTNL
-530 KSLSCDNNSLTELDL
+530 EGLACDNNSLTELDL
-545 SKNTQLTGLACGYNK
+545 SKNTQLTELTCGYNK

-571 KMTSLSCCE
+571 KMTWLSCGD
-580 NKLTDKLDCS
+580 NKLTGKLDCS
-590 NWANLTN
+590 NWVNLTN
-597 LDCHD
+597 LNCHT
-602 NNFTTLDLTGCSE
+602 NNFTALDLTGCSE
-615 LIGLSCAGN
+615 LIDLSCGNN

-631 QDCPNLTILQ
+631 QDCSN
-641 CSGNRLSSLDISM
+641 
-654 CLNLT
+654 
-659 NLNCENNSLT
+659 LT
-669 TLDLNN
+669 TLQCDG
-675 CHNLTNLFCQNNKL
+675 NKL

-697 SKLSLLYCQGN
+697 PYLLTLSCGNNNLETLDLSNCHNLDRLFCQDNKLSSLDISMCLKLSLLYCQN
-708 KLTSLTLGNA
+708 NMLTLLTLGNA
-718 STLRDLD
+718 STLRD
-725 CSRNQLSSL
+725 
-734 IVTSCTSLTQ
+734 
-744 LECGYNNLPSLDINM
+744 
-759 CSKLSSLHCQG
+759 
-770 NKLTS
+770 
-775 LTLGNAS
+775 
-782 TLQALDCSQNQLSSL
+782 LDCSQNQLSSL
-797 IATSCTNLTR
+797 IATSCTSLTQ
-807 LECDNNN
+807 LTCDNNN

-828 LIWDNNPFE
+828 LIWHNNPFE

-851 YAAGYKTTDYPY
+851 YAAIYDPTKTTDYPY
-863 LRNALNNST
+863 LSYALNNST

-880 YSRLD
+880 YSRLN
-885 VSNNQLESLDISQS
+885 VSGNQLESLDISQS
-899 PNIQEL
+899 PNIQKL
-905 YCTYNN
+905 YCNNNN
-911 LTALDVTRH
+911 LTTLDVTKH
-920 RQLAKLDCEVNR
+920 RQLVELNCEANHM
-932 LTELNLETNSL
+932 TELNLETNSL
-943 LRYLKCNYNQL
+943 LQYLKCNYNQL
-954 TALKTTNNPG
+954 TALKTTNNPE
-964 LRTLEIKSNPID
+964 LRTLEIKSNQID
-976 LLDVSNN
+976 VLDLSNN
-983 QEINILRCQECPNL
+983 QYINTLRCQECPNL
-997 REVWFQNQTQHALIP
+997 REIWFQSQTQHALIP
-1012 TCVLDLDITKPCYK
+1012 TCALDLSITKPCYK

-1039 EDGLEGII
+1039 EAGLEGII

-1058 ILSLDESLLPW
+1058 ILSLDEALLPW

-1074 SNNSASYPVSDWI
+1074 SNNKASYPVSDWI
-1087 NTKKESNPAWKLP
+1087 NTKKQSNTAWELP

-1108 FSYRFGVNE
+1108 FYYRFEVNG

-1138 SSEEVHNN
+1138 SSEEVNNN

-1152 IKCFKGYSATGQTI
+1152 IKCFKGYSATGQPI

>member
-9 FIVLSLSCCS
+9 FIALSLSCCS

-35 TPQNLKFPANGDSQN
+35 APQNLKFPANGDSQN
-50 VIVASNGQWSLSGG
+50 VNVTSNGQWSLSGG
-64 DSWCTPTITSGG
+64 DSWCTPSITSGS
-76 NGANVTFSV
+76 NGANITFSV
-85 QKNIELQPRNTSFTF
+85 QKNKELQPRNTSFTF
-100 TLGDEKET
+100 TLGNEKAT

-121 SLNPKSATVSSNS
+121 SLNPESATVSSNS

-168 VVAFNI
+168 VITFNI

-242 KSWVSYVGTRAMTTS
+242 KSWISYVGTRAMTTS

-291 FGVSPALVLTQKEYI
+291 FGASPALVLTQKEYI
-306 VPSDGQT
+306 IPSDGQT

-395 VPQEGGTVDVTL
+395 VPQEGVTVDVAL
-407 QNNID
+407 QHNID
-412 FEIKINETDTWI
+412 FEIKINESDTWI
-424 TQIATRALQENKLRF
+424 TQIETRALQENQLRF
-439 NISENTTGAERIG
+439 NISENTTGVKRIG
-452 KIMIANT
+452 KIKIINT

-473 IPVLDIPD
+473 IPVLNIPD

-489 TNYDQNSDNEISQS
+489 ANYDQNNDNEISLF
-503 EIEKVTYLTLTG
+503 EIEKLMSLTVSS
-515 LSIASLEGIEHFTNL
+515 LSIASLEGIEYFTNL
-530 KSLSCDNNSLTELDL
+530 QSLSCDNNSLTELDL

-560 ISKLILPPNAE
+560 ISNLILPPNAE
-571 KMTSLSCCE
+571 KMTSFSCCE

-597 LDCHD
+597 LDCHN
-602 NNFTTLDLTGCSE
+602 NNFTALDLTGCSE
-615 LIGLSCAGN
+615 LIGLSCGGN

-631 QDCPNLTILQ
+631 QDCSNLTILQ
-641 CSGNRLSSLDISM
+641 CGSNKLSSLDISM
-654 CLNLT
+654 CPYLLTLSCGNNNL
-659 NLNCENNSLT
+659 E
-669 TLDLNN
+669 TLDLSN
-675 CHNLTNLFCQNNKL
+675 CHNLDLLFCQDNKL

-697 SKLSLLYCQGN
+697 SKLSLLYCQN
-708 KLTSLTLGNA
+708 NMLTLLTLGNA
-718 STLRDLD
+718 STLRD
-725 CSRNQLSSL
+725 
-734 IVTSCTSLTQ
+734 
-744 LECGYNNLPSLDINM
+744 
-759 CSKLSSLHCQG
+759 
-770 NKLTS
+770 
-775 LTLGNAS
+775 
-782 TLQALDCSQNQLSSL
+782 LDCSQNQLSSL
-797 IATSCTNLTR
+797 IATSCTSLTQ
-807 LECDNNN
+807 LTCDNNN

-828 LIWDNNPFE
+828 LIWHNNPFE

-851 YAAGYKTTDYPY
+851 YAAIYDPTKTTDYPY
-863 LRNALNNST
+863 LSYALNNST

-880 YSRLD
+880 YSRLN
-885 VSNNQLESLDISQS
+885 VSGNQLESLDISQS
-899 PNIQEL
+899 PNIQKL
-905 YCTYNN
+905 YCNNNN
-911 LTALDVTRH
+911 LNTLDVTKH
-920 RQLAKLDCEVNR
+920 RQLVELNCEANR
-932 LTELNLETNSL
+932 MTELNLETNGL
-943 LRYLKCNYNQL
+943 LQYLKCNYNQL
-954 TALKTTNNPG
+954 TALKTTNNPE

-976 LLDVSNN
+976 LLDLSNN
-983 QEINILRCQECPNL
+983 QKINTLRCQECPNL
-997 REVWFQNQTQHALIP
+997 REIWFQNQTQHALIP
-1012 TCVLDLDITKPCYK
+1012 TCALDLDITKPCYK

-1039 EDGLEGII
+1039 ENGLEGII
-1047 YYLDADRKHGK
+1047 YDLDADRKHGK
-1058 ILSLDESLLPW
+1058 ILSLDEALLPW

-1074 SNNSASYPVSDWI
+1074 SNNKASYPVSDWI
-1087 NTKKESNPAWKLP
+1087 NTKKQSNTAWELPA
-1100 TIDDLTTL
+1100 IDDLTTL
-1108 FSYRFGVNE
+1108 FYYRFEING

-1138 SSEEVHNN
+1138 SSEEVNNN

-1152 IKCFKGYSATGQTI
+1152 IKCFKGYSATGQPI

>member
-26 GGGNYVLSI
+26 EGGNYVLSI
-35 TPQNLKFPANGDSQN
+35 APQNLKFPANDDSQN

-64 DSWCTPTITSGG
+64 DSWCTPSITSGG

-85 QKNIELQPRNTSFTF
+85 EKNMELQPRNTSFTF
-100 TLGDEKET
+100 TLGNEKAT
-108 LYVTQEAASNSNI
+108 LHVTQEAAPNSNI
-121 SLNPKSATVSSNS
+121 SLNPGSATVSSNS

-161 TSGKNND
+161 TTGQNND
-168 VVAFNI
+168 VVTFNI
-174 DENNLPDDRNATYT
+174 DENNLSDDRNATYT

-232 SFEYEIAQAD
+232 SFDYEIAQAD
-242 KSWVSYVGTRAMTTS
+242 KSWVSYVGSRAMTTS

-291 FGVSPALVLTQKEYI
+291 FGASPALVLTQKEYI

-347 YYTIASNTTYDNRS
+347 YYTIASNTTCDNRS
-361 AKIHFFNK
+361 TEIHFYNK

-407 QNNID
+407 QHNID

-424 TQIATRALQENKLRF
+424 TQIETRALQENQLRF

-481 PNFKAYLV
+481 PNFQAYLV
-489 TNYDQNSDNEISQS
+489 ANYDQNSDNEISRF
-503 EIEKVTYLTLTG
+503 EIEKLKSLIVSSLG
-515 LSIASLEGIEHFTNL
+515 IASLEGIEHFTNL
-530 KSLSCDNNSLTELDL
+530 EGLACDNNSLTELDL
-545 SKNTQLTGLACGYNK
+545 SKNTQLTELTCGYNK

-571 KMTSLSCCE
+571 KMTWLSCGD
-580 NKLTDKLDCS
+580 NKLTGKLDCS
-590 NWANLTN
+590 NWVNLTN
-597 LDCHD
+597 LNCHT
-602 NNFTTLDLTGCSE
+602 NNFTALDLTGCSE
-615 LIGLSCAGN
+615 LIGLSCGNN

-631 QDCPNLTILQ
+631 QDCSN
-641 CSGNRLSSLDISM
+641 
-654 CLNLT
+654 
-659 NLNCENNSLT
+659 LT
-669 TLDLNN
+669 TLQCDG
-675 CHNLTNLFCQNNKL
+675 NKL

-697 SKLSLLYCQGN
+697 PYLLTLSCGNNNLETLDLSNCHNLDRLFCQDNKLSSLDISMCLKLSLLYCQN
-708 KLTSLTLGNA
+708 NMLTLLTLGNA
-718 STLRDLD
+718 STLRD
-725 CSRNQLSSL
+725 
-734 IVTSCTSLTQ
+734 
-744 LECGYNNLPSLDINM
+744 
-759 CSKLSSLHCQG
+759 
-770 NKLTS
+770 
-775 LTLGNAS
+775 
-782 TLQALDCSQNQLSSL
+782 LDCSQNQLSSL
-797 IATSCTNLTR
+797 IATSCTSLTQ
-807 LECDNNN
+807 LTCDNNN

-828 LIWDNNPFE
+828 LIWHNNPFE

-851 YAAGYKTTDYPY
+851 YAAIYDPTKTTDYPY
-863 LRNALNNST
+863 LSYALNNST

-880 YSRLD
+880 YSR
-885 VSNNQLESLDISQS
+885 
-899 PNIQEL
+899 
-905 YCTYNN
+905 
-911 LTALDVTRH
+911 
-920 RQLAKLDCEVNR
+920 
-932 LTELNLETNSL
+932 
-943 LRYLKCNYNQL
+943 
-954 TALKTTNNPG
+954 
-964 LRTLEIKSNPID
+964 
-976 LLDVSNN
+976 
-983 QEINILRCQECPNL
+983 
-997 REVWFQNQTQHALIP
+997 
-1012 TCVLDLDITKPCYK
+1012 
-1026 ENDGTYVLMNYYN
+1026 
-1039 EDGLEGII
+1039 
-1047 YYLDADRKHGK
+1047 
-1058 ILSLDESLLPW
+1058 
-1069 YKWNS
+1069 
-1074 SNNSASYPVSDWI
+1074 
-1087 NTKKESNPAWKLP
+1087 
-1100 TIDDLTTL
+1100 
-1108 FSYRFGVNE
+1108 
-1117 SSIGNNGMPLKYASS
+1117 
-1132 AGGTYW
+1132 
-1138 SSEEVHNN
+1138 
-1146 GSYPRY
+1146 
-1152 IKCFKGYSATGQTI
+1152 
-1166 ESSWEATHS
+1166 
-1175 VRAIASF
+1175 

>member
-26 GGGNYVLSI
+26 EGGNYVLSI
-35 TPQNLKFPANGDSQN
+35 APQNLKFPANDDSQN

-64 DSWCTPTITSGG
+64 DSWCTPSITSGG

-85 QKNIELQPRNTSFTF
+85 EKNMELQPRNTSFTF
-100 TLGDEKET
+100 TLGNEKAT
-108 LYVTQEAASNSNI
+108 LHVTQEAAPNSNI
-121 SLNPKSATVSSNS
+121 SLNPGSATVSSNS

-161 TSGKNND
+161 TTGQNND
-168 VVAFNI
+168 VVTFNI
-174 DENNLPDDRNATYT
+174 DENNLSDDRNATYT

-232 SFEYEIAQAD
+232 SFDYEIAQAD
-242 KSWVSYVGTRAMTTS
+242 KSWVSYVGSRAMTTS

-291 FGVSPALVLTQKEYI
+291 FGASPALVLTQKEYI

-347 YYTIASNTTYDNRS
+347 YYTIASNTTCDNRS
-361 AKIHFFNK
+361 TEIHFYNK

-407 QNNID
+407 QHNID

-424 TQIATRALQENKLRF
+424 TQIETRALQENQLRF

-489 TNYDQNSDNEISQS
+489 ANYDQNSDNEISRF
-503 EIEKVTYLTLTG
+503 EIEKLKSLIVSSLG
-515 LSIASLEGIEHFTNL
+515 IASLEGIEHFTNL
-530 KSLSCDNNSLTELDL
+530 EGLACDNNSLTELDL
-545 SKNTQLTGLACGYNK
+545 SKNTQLTELTCGYNK

-571 KMTSLSCCE
+571 KMTWLSCGD
-580 NKLTDKLDCS
+580 NKLTGKLDCS
-590 NWANLTN
+590 NWVNLTN
-597 LDCHD
+597 LNCHT
-602 NNFTTLDLTGCSE
+602 NNFTALDLTGCSE
-615 LIGLSCAGN
+615 LIGLSCGNN

-631 QDCPNLTILQ
+631 QDCSN
-641 CSGNRLSSLDISM
+641 
-654 CLNLT
+654 
-659 NLNCENNSLT
+659 LT
-669 TLDLNN
+669 TLQCDG
-675 CHNLTNLFCQNNKL
+675 NKL

-697 SKLSLLYCQGN
+697 PYLLTLSCGNNNLETLDLSNCHNLDRLFCQDNKLSSLDISMCLKLSLLYCQN
-708 KLTSLTLGNA
+708 NMLTLLTLGNA
-718 STLRDLD
+718 STLRD
-725 CSRNQLSSL
+725 
-734 IVTSCTSLTQ
+734 
-744 LECGYNNLPSLDINM
+744 
-759 CSKLSSLHCQG
+759 
-770 NKLTS
+770 
-775 LTLGNAS
+775 
-782 TLQALDCSQNQLSSL
+782 LDCSQNQLSSL
-797 IATSCTNLTR
+797 IATSCTSLTQ
-807 LECDNNN
+807 LTCDNNN

-828 LIWDNNPFE
+828 LIWHNNPFE

-851 YAAGYKTTDYPY
+851 YAAIYDPTKTTDYPY
-863 LRNALNNST
+863 LSYALNNST

-880 YSRLD
+880 YSKLN
-885 VSNNQLESLDISQS
+885 VSGNQLESLDISQS
-899 PNIQEL
+899 PNIQKL
-905 YCTYNN
+905 YCNNNN
-911 LTALDVTRH
+911 LTTLDVTKH
-920 RQLAKLDCEVNR
+920 RQLVELNCEANHM
-932 LTELNLETNSL
+932 TELNLETNSL
-943 LRYLKCNYNQL
+943 LQYLKCNYNQL
-954 TALKTTNNPG
+954 TALKTTNNPE
-964 LRTLEIKSNPID
+964 LRTLEIKSNQID
-976 LLDVSNN
+976 VLDLSNN
-983 QEINILRCQECPNL
+983 QYINTLRCQECPNL
-997 REVWFQNQTQHALIP
+997 REIWFQSQTQHALIP
-1012 TCVLDLDITKPCYK
+1012 TCALDLSITKPCYK

-1039 EDGLEGII
+1039 EAGLEGII

-1058 ILSLDESLLPW
+1058 ILSLDEALLPW

-1074 SNNSASYPVSDWI
+1074 SNNKASYPVSDWI
-1087 NTKKESNPAWKLP
+1087 NTKKQSNTAWELP

-1108 FSYRFGVNE
+1108 FYYRFEVNG

-1138 SSEEVHNN
+1138 SSEEVNNN

-1152 IKCFKGYSATGQTI
+1152 IKCFKGYSATGQPI